1 MKQLSI
7 ISLLLCLF
15 WGCQDAIEEPASGEA
30 GDLTGQVVQ
39 FGGYLPGGIA
49 TRAADDYTDYS
60 RMSQA
65 YTLQV
70 TMKQED
76 GSTLATASYAPK
88 STDEEA
94 NKGLLL
100 PKAGKTPLYWPNS
113 VTACGFTATA
123 GSDVLA
129 ADQSEETKWLEQ
141 DRLEG
146 YAAVPEAAT
155 SEGAT
160 TTPSYVVPET
170 APYMTHKEWY
180 KKNRTWRDDLGLTTA
195 DKYKVVPLFMKH
207 QRAWISVILKAG
219 EGVKPEDLAYEK
231 TQTSLTA
238 EIYSYATTAAAE
250 GGEPTTTELKVS
262 PWKRAQEVDYGGTV
276 GEKPSTRL
284 EAIVQP
290 FDYGKAAELPICVL
304 NLSNMK
310 YSFYAKNDSRAKDET
325 QKWKDDYNLTPGKH
339 LVITVTLSNDRKVL
353 ITSYLEDWKEVSEE
367 IPSDDYGNQSP
378 PIQIPSVAK
387 LLEFLDSSEK
397 NAAGQMGVI
406 TQSLDLSGETWV
418 GSYPLKA
425 TLNLAGNTLTLN
437 DKPLLNVMESSATL
451 TNGLIK
457 VKGTVQAAVCLENS
471 GTVDRIRVD
480 EENPAACARQA
491 GLVAT
496 NHGFI
501 TSCSSNLKVAGDY
514 DEKNPPTAYDGTNM
528 LYIGGIAGV
537 SIPKGEQT
545 TVPTI
550 SHCTVTARV
559 DLAKAIKEEVGKKM
573 GSDLVNGKPVTPLT
587 GWKNGRICGGGIVGA
602 ATGIVSDNK
611 FEYGITLLTNSYV
624 EGQAVHFRN
633 IVYKEATGFT
643 GRTLRAE
650 GNEWPTNVPNSTT
663 PDPETGTQIPNA
675 RATDL
680 LYDGVINSQAE
691 LQALVWENSVRNQV
705 GKRYR
710 VAESF
715 TIYSDDTQSEN
726 GIGWRLGEKSN
737 ILTNAHRG
745 NVLFELDGNDMTI
758 TLDGTKEIEYKN
770 SKEGNVL
777 TSDPTAPM
785 LFINITGKIHDLT
798 VHCAKSLY
806 GIPVYNEQTKAN
818 ELTDVCSPLGYAL
831 VGGELNNVKVTAAEN
846 VFIQAAVAAGMVC
859 WAKKGATMT
868 NCESSVG
875 VRLRYGK
882 DLPPNALRYG
892 GGLVAQAGRATLT
905 NCRYVSPEK
914 LSGGN
919 LVCINDKNKEN
930 PKNNPTGDGTVYIGG
945 IVGGTVVESS
955 EAAGAELPHLVMK
968 DCSSWYAEGLEKVSN
983 GTTTKGSIIGCSNYA
998 QSANVMEQGVH
1009 DCEGN
1014 WWPIGWAGVGTWT
1027 QGESL
1032 TEEKVIGRRNGVIP
1046 AKPTTVNQ

>member
-65 YTLQV
+65 YTLRV
-70 TMKQED
+70 TMKQE
-76 GSTLATASYAPK
+76 GVTTETTASYAPK
-88 STDEEA
+88 STNEEA
-94 NKGLLL
+94 NQGLLQ
-100 PKAGKTPLYWPNS
+100 PKEGQTPLYWPNS
-113 VTACGFTATA
+113 VTKCGFTATA

-129 ADQSEETKWLEQ
+129 ADQSDEVKWLEQ

-155 SEGAT
+155 SEGEAT
-160 TTPSYVVPET
+160 SYVVPET
-170 APYMTHKEWY
+170 EQYKTHKEWY
-180 KKNRTWRDDLGLTTA
+180 QANRTWRDALGLTTA
-195 DKYKVVPLFMKH
+195 DQYKVVPLFMKH

-219 EGVKPEDLAYEK
+219 EGVKADDLDYAK

-238 EIYSYATTAAAE
+238 EIYSYTTVTAAE
-250 GGEPTTTELKVS
+250 GGEATTKELKVN
-262 PWKRAQEVDYGGTV
+262 PWKRAQKVDYGGTV

-325 QKWKDDYNLTPGKH
+325 QDWKDDYNLTPGKH

-353 ITSYLEDWKEVSEE
+353 ITSYLEDWKVEQDNIS
-367 IPSDDYGNQSP
+367 SDDYGNQSP

-387 LLEFLDSSEK
+387 LQEFLDSSEK

-406 TQSLDLSGETWV
+406 TQSLDLSGETWL

-514 DEKNPPTAYDGTNM
+514 EGDRPTAYDGTKR

-537 SIPKGEQT
+537 SIPKEGQT

-559 DLAKAIKEEVGKKM
+559 DLSPAIKEEVGKHM
-573 GSDLVNGKPVTPLT
+573 GSSIVDGTPSEPLEN
-587 GWKNGRICGGGIVGA
+587 WKNGHICGGGIVGA

-611 FEYGITLLTNSYV
+611 FEYGITLLTNEYV
-624 EGQAVHFRN
+624 EGRAVHFRN
-633 IVYKEATGFT
+633 IVYKEATEFT
-643 GRTLRAE
+643 DRFLRAE
-650 GNEWPTNVPNSTT
+650 GNQWPTNVRNHTT
-663 PDPETGTQIPNA
+663 PKETEITNA
-675 RATDL
+675 RAASL
-680 LYDGVINSQAE
+680 LYDGVINSQSE
-691 LQALVWENSVRNQV
+691 LQALVWKNSLRNQA

-715 TIYSDDTQSEN
+715 TIYSDNKQSEN
-726 GIGWRLGEKSN
+726 GIGWQLGEKSN
-737 ILTNAHRG
+737 ILTNAQQG

-758 TLDGTKEIEYKN
+758 TLDGTKEIKYKEPELN
-770 SKEGNVL
+770 P
-777 TSDPTAPM
+777 DATAPM
-785 LFINITGKIHDLT
+785 LFINIMGKIHDLT

-806 GIPVYNEQTKAN
+806 GIPVYNEDTEAN
-818 ELTDVCSPLGYAL
+818 ELTDICSPLGYAL
-831 VGGELNNVKVTAAEN
+831 VGGQLENVKVTAAKD

-859 WAKKGATMT
+859 WAKSGATMT
-868 NCESSVG
+868 NCESAVG
-875 VRLRYGK
+875 VRLRYSK
-882 DLPPNALRYG
+882 DLPPNALRYA

-905 NCRYVSPEK
+905 NCRYVSPEE
-914 LSGGN
+914 LAGGN
-919 LVCINDKNKEN
+919 LVCIND
-930 PKNNPTGDGTVYIGG
+930 NNDKKPTGDGTVYIGG
-945 IVGGTVVESS
+945 IVGGTVVESA
-955 EAAGAELPHLVMK
+955 EAASAELPHLVMK
-968 DCSSWYAEGLEKVSN
+968 DCSSWYAKGLEKASI
-983 GTTTKGSIIGCSNYA
+983 GTTTKGSIIGRSNYA
-998 QSANVMEQGVH
+998 PSANVEEQGVH
-1009 DCEGN
+1009 DCGGN
-1014 WWPIGWAGVGTWT
+1014 WWPVGWAGVGTWT
-1027 QGESL
+1027 QGEGL
-1032 TEEKVIGRRNGVIP
+1032 TEEKVIGKRNGVIP
-1046 AKPTTVNQ
+1046 EKPATVN

>member
-49 TRAADDYTDYS
+49 TRAAEPYTDYS

-70 TMKQED
+70 TMKQQD
-76 GSTLATASYAPK
+76 GSTLATASYAPE
-88 STDEEA
+88 SANEEA
-94 NKGLLL
+94 NQGLLL
-100 PKAGKTPLYWPNS
+100 PKAGETPLYWPNS
-113 VTACGFTATA
+113 VTKCGFTATA
-123 GSDVLA
+123 GSEALA
-129 ADQSEETKWLEQ
+129 ADQSAEAKWLEQ

-155 SEGAT
+155 SEGEAT
-160 TTPSYVVPET
+160 ASSYVVPD
-170 APYMTHKEWY
+170 AASYMTHKEWY
-180 KKNRTWRDDLGLTTA
+180 QANRAWRDNLGLTTA

-250 GGEPTTTELKVS
+250 GGEATTTELKVS
-262 PWKRAQEVDYGGTV
+262 PWKRAQEVDYEGTV
-276 GEKPSTRL
+276 GKQSSTRL

-310 YSFYAKNDSRAKDET
+310 YSFYAKNDSRAQTET
-325 QKWKDDYNLTPGKH
+325 ADWKDDYNLTAGKH

-353 ITSYLEDWKEVSEE
+353 ITSYLEDWTEVSEE

-387 LLEFLDSSEK
+387 LKDFLDSSEK

-437 DKPLLNVMESSATL
+437 DKPLLKDMESSATL

-480 EENPAACARQA
+480 EENPTACARQA

-514 DEKNPPTAYDGTNM
+514 TEGTLPVGYDRTNM

-537 SIPKGEQT
+537 SIPKEGQT

-559 DLAKAIKEEVGKKM
+559 DLAPAIKEKVGKLI
-573 GSDLVNGKPVTPLT
+573 GENIVNGKPFTPLT
-587 GWKNGRICGGGIVGA
+587 GWKNGHICGGGIVGA

-624 EGQAVHFRN
+624 EGPAVHFRN

-643 GRTLRAE
+643 GRELRAE

-663 PDPETGTQIPNA
+663 PEEEETGKKITNA
-675 RATDL
+675 RAASL
-680 LYDGVINSQAE
+680 LYDGVINSQTE
-691 LQALVWENSVRNQV
+691 LQALVWDNSSFNVA

-715 TIYSDDTQSEN
+715 TIYSDNKQSEN

-758 TLDGTKEIEYKN
+758 TLDGTEKIPYKE

-777 TSDPTAPM
+777 TSDATAPM

-818 ELTDVCSPLGYAL
+818 ELTDICSPLGYAL
-831 VGGELNNVKVTAAEN
+831 VGGELENVKVTAAKD

-859 WAKKGATMT
+859 WAKRGATMT

-905 NCRYVSPEK
+905 NCRYVSPEDLTK
-914 LSGGN
+914 GN
-919 LVCINDKNKEN
+919 LICINDNNTK
-930 PKNNPTGDGTVYIGG
+930 NPTGDGKVYIGG
-945 IVGGTVVESS
+945 IVGGTVVELA
-955 EAAGAELPHLVMK
+955 EAAGAEQPHLVMK

-983 GTTTKGSIIGCSNYA
+983 GTTTKGSIIGRSNYA
-998 QSANVMEQGVH
+998 PSSDDVVQGVY
-1009 DCEGN
+1009 DCGGN
-1014 WWPIGWAGVGTWT
+1014 WWPVDKAGVGTWT
-1027 QGESL
+1027 QGQGL

>member
-15 WGCQDAIEEPASGEA
+15 WGCQDAIEESASGEA

-49 TRAADDYTDYS
+49 TRAAESYTDYS

-70 TMKQED
+70 TMKQGD

-88 STDEEA
+88 STNEEA
-94 NKGLLL
+94 NQGLLQ
-100 PKAGKTPLYWPNS
+100 PKEGQTPLYWPNS
-113 VTACGFTATA
+113 VTKCGFTATA
-123 GSDVLA
+123 GSETLA
-129 ADQSEETKWLEQ
+129 ADQSDEAKWLEQ

-146 YAAVPEAAT
+146 YAAVPEAAA
-155 SEGAT
+155 SEGT
-160 TTPSYVVPET
+160 TSYVVPET
-170 APYMTHKEWY
+170 EQYKTHKEWY
-180 KKNRTWRDDLGLTTA
+180 QANRKWRDDLGLTTA

-219 EGVKPEDLAYEK
+219 EGVKADDLDYAK
-231 TQTSLTA
+231 TLTSLTA

-250 GGEPTTTELKVS
+250 GGEATTKELKVN
-262 PWKRAQEVDYGGTV
+262 PWKRAQKVDYGGTV

-325 QKWKDDYNLTPGKH
+325 QDWKDDYNLTPGKH

-353 ITSYLEDWKEVSEE
+353 ITSYLEDWTEVSEE

-387 LLEFLDSSEK
+387 LLEFLGSSEK

-406 TQSLDLSGETWV
+406 TQSLDLSGENWV
-418 GSYPLKA
+418 PRTLKA

-437 DKPLLNVMESSATL
+437 DKPLLKDMESSATL
-451 TNGLIK
+451 TNGQIK

-514 DEKNPPTAYDGTNM
+514 DELPTAYDNTKM

-537 SIPKGEQT
+537 SIPKEGQT

-559 DLAKAIKEEVGKKM
+559 DLAPAIKEEVGKQI
-573 GSDLVNGKPVTPLT
+573 GEDIVNGKPFTPPT
-587 GWKNGRICGGGIVGA
+587 GGKNGNICGGGIVGA

-624 EGQAVHFRN
+624 EGQGLAVHFRN

-643 GRTLRAE
+643 GRELRAK

-663 PDPETGTQIPNA
+663 PDGVTGTHIENA
-675 RATDL
+675 RAASL
-680 LYDGVINSQAE
+680 LYDGVINSQSE
-691 LQALVWENSVRNQV
+691 LQALVWKNSLRNQA

-715 TIYSDDTQSEN
+715 TIYSDNKQSEN
-726 GIGWRLGEKSN
+726 GIGWQLGEKSN
-737 ILTNAHRG
+737 ILTNAQQG

-758 TLDGTKEIEYKN
+758 TLDGTKEIKYKEPEL
-770 SKEGNVL
+770 KP
-777 TSDPTAPM
+777 DATAPM

-806 GIPVYNEQTKAN
+806 GIPVYNEDTKAN
-818 ELTDVCSPLGYAL
+818 ELTDICSPLGYAL
-831 VGGELNNVKVTAAEN
+831 VGGQLENVKVTAAKD

-859 WAKKGATMT
+859 WAKSGATMT
-868 NCESSVG
+868 NCESAVG
-875 VRLRYGK
+875 VRLRYSK
-882 DLPPNALRYG
+882 DLPPNALRYA

-905 NCRYVSPEK
+905 NCRYVSPEE
-914 LSGGN
+914 LAGGN
-919 LVCINDKNKEN
+919 LICINDKN
-930 PKNNPTGDGTVYIGG
+930 PKNPTGDGTVYIGG
-945 IVGGTVVESS
+945 IVGGTVVESA
-955 EAAGAELPHLVMK
+955 EAASAELPHLVMK
-968 DCSSWYAEGLEKVSN
+968 DCSSWYAKGLEKVSI
-983 GTTTKGSIIGCSNYA
+983 GTTTKGSIIGRSNYA
-998 QSANVMEQGVH
+998 PSANVEEQGVH
-1009 DCEGN
+1009 DCGGN
-1014 WWPIGWAGVGTWT
+1014 WWPVGWAGVGTWT
-1027 QGESL
+1027 QGEGL
-1032 TEEKVIGRRNGVIP
+1032 TEEMVIGKRNGVQPEKP
-1046 AKPTTVNQ
+1046 ATVN

>member
-15 WGCQDAIEEPASGEA
+15 WGCQDAIEESASGEA

-49 TRAADDYTDYS
+49 TRAAESYTDYS

-65 YTLQV
+65 YTLRV
-70 TMKQED
+70 SMWRD
-76 GSTLATASYAPK
+76 GETTSRATASYTPK
-88 STDEEA
+88 LTDEES
-94 NKGLLL
+94 NKGLLQ
-100 PKAGKTPLYWPNS
+100 PKAGETPLYWPNS
-113 VTACGFTATA
+113 VTKCGFTATA
-123 GSDVLA
+123 GSDALA
-129 ADQSEETKWLEQ
+129 ADQSDEVKWLEQ

-160 TTPSYVVPET
+160 TTPSYVVPDA

-180 KKNRTWRDDLGLTTA
+180 KKSQTWRDDLGLTTA

-219 EGVKPEDLAYEK
+219 EGVKPDDLDDAK

-238 EIYSYATTAAAE
+238 EIYSYATAAAPE
-250 GGEPTTTELKVS
+250 GGEATTTELKVN
-262 PWKRAQEVDYGGTV
+262 PWKRAQEVDYGGKV
-276 GEKPSTRL
+276 GKKPSTRL

-290 FDYGKAAELPICVL
+290 FDYGKAAESPICVL

-353 ITSYLEDWKEVSEE
+353 ITSYLENWTEVSEE

-387 LLEFLDSSEK
+387 LQEFLDSSEK

-418 GSYPLKA
+418 GTHTLKA

-437 DKPLLNVMESSATL
+437 NQPLLKELESSATL

-457 VKGTVQAAVCLENS
+457 VKGTVQAAVCEVNS
-471 GTVDRIRVD
+471 GSVDRIRVD
-480 EENPAACARQA
+480 EENPAACAWQA

-514 DEKNPPTAYDGTNM
+514 TEGTLPVGYDGTSM
-528 LYIGGIAGV
+528 LYIGGIAGE
-537 SIPKGEQT
+537 SIPKEGGQT

-559 DLAKAIKEEVGKKM
+559 DLAPAIKKKVGEHIGK
-573 GSDLVNGKPVTPLT
+573 DIVNGKPVTPLT

-650 GNEWPTNVPNSTT
+650 GNEWPTNVKNSTT
-663 PDPETGTQIPNA
+663 PDPETGTQITNA
-675 RATDL
+675 RTTP

-691 LQALVWENSVRNQV
+691 LQALVWENSVRNQA

-726 GIGWRLGEKSN
+726 GIGWQLGKKSN
-737 ILTNAHRG
+737 ILTNAQQG

-758 TLDGTKEIEYKN
+758 TLDGTKVIEYRDK
-770 SKEGNVL
+770 KDGKLL
-777 TSDPTAPM
+777 TSDATAPM

-806 GIPVYNEQTKAN
+806 GIPVYNEQSGAN
-818 ELTDVCSPLGYAL
+818 ELTDICSPLGYAL
-831 VGGELNNVKVTAAEN
+831 VGGQLENVKVTAAKD

-859 WAKKGATMT
+859 WAKRGATMT
-868 NCESSVG
+868 NCESAVG
-875 VRLRYGK
+875 VRLRYG
-882 DLPPNALRYG
+882 DNLPPNALRYA

-905 NCRYVSPEK
+905 NCRYASPEE
-914 LSGGN
+914 LTDGN
-919 LVCINDKNKEN
+919 LICKNDKN
-930 PKNNPTGDGTVYIGG
+930 PKKPTGDGTVYIGG
-945 IVGGTVVESS
+945 IVGGTVVESA
-955 EAAGAELPHLVMK
+955 EAASAELPYLEMK
-968 DCSSWYAEGLEKVSN
+968 DCSSWYAKGLEKVSN
-983 GTTTKGSIIGCSNYA
+983 GTTTKGSIIGRSNYA
-998 QSANVMEQGVH
+998 PSANVEEQGVH
-1009 DCEGN
+1009 DCGGN
-1014 WWPIGWAGVGTWT
+1014 WWPVGWAGVGTWT
-1027 QGESL
+1027 QGEGL
-1032 TEEKVIGRRNGVIP
+1032 TEETVIGKRNGVQP
-1046 AKPTTVNQ
+1046 EKPVTVNQ

>member
-49 TRAADDYTDYS
+49 TRAAEPYTDYSDYS

-65 YTLQV
+65 YTLRV

-76 GSTLATASYAPK
+76 GSTLATASYTPK
-88 STDEEA
+88 TTDEES
-94 NKGLLL
+94 NKGLLQ
-100 PKAGKTPLYWPNS
+100 PKEGETPLYWPNS

-123 GSDVLA
+123 GSEALA
-129 ADQSEETKWLEQ
+129 ADQSDEVKWLEQ
-141 DRLEG
+141 DRLKG
-146 YAAVPEAAT
+146 YAAVPEAVT
-155 SEGAT
+155 SEGEA
-160 TTPSYVVPET
+160 TTPSYVVPE
-170 APYMTHKEWY
+170 AAQYKTHKEWY
-180 KKNRTWRDDLGLTTA
+180 QANRTWRDALGLTTA

-219 EGVKPEDLAYEK
+219 EGVKADDLDYEK
-231 TQTSLTA
+231 TLTSLTA
-238 EIYSYATTAAAE
+238 EIYSYAPATAAE

-262 PWKRAQEVDYGGTV
+262 PWKRAQEVDYEGTV
-276 GEKPSTRL
+276 GKKPSTRL

-290 FDYGKAAELPICVL
+290 FDYGTAAELPICVL
-304 NLSNMK
+304 NLSNLK

-325 QKWKDDYNLTPGKH
+325 QKWKDDYNLTAGKH
-339 LVITVTLSNDRKVL
+339 LVITVTLTNDRKVL
-353 ITSYLEDWKEVSEE
+353 ITSYLEDWTEVSEE

-378 PIQIPSVAK
+378 PIQIPSVEMLK
-387 LLEFLDSSEK
+387 DFLNSEK
-397 NAAGQMGVI
+397 NNAAGQMGVI
-406 TQSLDLSGETWV
+406 TQSLDLSGETWE
-418 GSYPLKA
+418 GGHTLKA

-451 TNGLIK
+451 TNGQIK

-514 DEKNPPTAYDGTNM
+514 DEKNPPTAYDGTSM

-537 SIPKGEQT
+537 SIPKEEGQT

-559 DLAKAIKEEVGKKM
+559 DLSPAIKTEVGKHI
-573 GSDLVNGKPVTPLT
+573 GEDIVNGKPFTPLT
-587 GWKNGRICGGGIVGA
+587 DWKNGHICGGGIVGA

-624 EGQAVHFRN
+624 EGPAVHFRN
-633 IVYKEATGFT
+633 IVYKEAEFT
-643 GRTLRAE
+643 ERFLRAE

-663 PDPETGTQIPNA
+663 PEEEETGKKITNA
-675 RATDL
+675 RAASL
-680 LYDGVINSQAE
+680 LYDGVINSQTE
-691 LQALVWENSVRNQV
+691 LQALVWNGSSFNVA
-705 GKRYR
+705 GKRFR

-715 TIYSDDTQSEN
+715 TIYSDDAKSEN

-806 GIPVYNEQTKAN
+806 GIPVYNEQTEEN
-818 ELTDVCSPLGYAL
+818 ELTDICSPLGYAL
-831 VGGELNNVKVTAAEN
+831 VGGELENVKVTAAKD

-859 WAKKGATMT
+859 WAKRGATMT

-919 LVCINDKNKEN
+919 LVCINDNNTK
-930 PKNNPTGDGTVYIGG
+930 NPTGDGKVYIGG
-945 IVGGTVVESS
+945 IVGGTVVESA
-955 EAAGAELPHLVMK
+955 EAAGAEQPYLVMK
-968 DCSSWYAEGLEKVSN
+968 DCSSWYEKGLEKVSN
-983 GTTTKGSIIGCSNYA
+983 GTITKGSIIGRSNYA
-998 QSANVMEQGVH
+998 PSSDDVVQGVY
-1009 DCEGN
+1009 DCGGN
-1014 WWPIGWAGVGTWT
+1014 WWPVDKAGVGTWT
-1027 QGESL
+1027 QGQGL

-1046 AKPTTVNQ
+1046 AKPTTENQ

>member
-49 TRAADDYTDYS
+49 TRAAESYADYS

-70 TMKQED
+70 TMKQE
-76 GSTLATASYAPK
+76 GETTPLATALYTPK
-88 STDEEA
+88 PTDEEA
-94 NKGLLL
+94 NQGLLL
-100 PKAGKTPLYWPNS
+100 PKEGETPLYWPNS

-123 GSDVLA
+123 GSDTLA
-129 ADQSEETKWLEQ
+129 ADQSNETKWLEQ

-146 YAAVPEAAT
+146 YAAVPEAAP
-155 SEGAT
+155 EGAT
-160 TTPSYVVPET
+160 PPSYVVPET

-180 KKNRTWRDDLGLTTA
+180 QANRTWRDDLGLTTA

-219 EGVKPEDLAYEK
+219 EGVKADDLDYEK
-231 TQTSLTA
+231 TLTSLTA
-238 EIYSYATTAAAE
+238 EIYSYTTAAAAE
-250 GGEPTTTELKVS
+250 EGEPTTKELKVS
-262 PWKRAQEVDYGGTV
+262 PWKRAEEVDYEGTV
-276 GEKPSTRL
+276 GKKPSTRL

-290 FDYGKAAELPICVL
+290 FDYGKAVELPICVL

-310 YSFYAKNDSRAKDET
+310 YSFYAKNDSRAKGET
-325 QKWKDDYNLTPGKH
+325 QEWKDDYNLTAGKH

-353 ITSYLEDWKEVSEE
+353 ITSFLEDWKVEQDDIS
-367 IPSDDYGNQSP
+367 SDDYGNQSP
-378 PIQIPSVAK
+378 PIQIPTVEM
-387 LLEFLDSSEK
+387 LRDFLNSDK
-397 NAAGQMGVI
+397 NNAAGQMGVI
-406 TQSLDLSGETWV
+406 TQSLDLSGETW
-418 GSYPLKA
+418 GSHTLKA

-437 DKPLLNVMESSATL
+437 DKPLLEKMESSATL
-451 TNGLIK
+451 TNGQIK

-514 DEKNPPTAYDGTNM
+514 EGDTPTAYDGTKM

-537 SIPKGEQT
+537 SIPKEGQT

-559 DLAKAIKEEVGKKM
+559 DLSPAIKEEVGKHI
-573 GSDLVNGKPVTPLT
+573 GEYIVNGKPFTPPKN
-587 GWKNGRICGGGIVGA
+587 WKNGHICGGGIVGA
-602 ATGIVSDNK
+602 ATGIVSDNT
-611 FEYGITLLTNSYV
+611 FEYGITLLTNNYV
-624 EGQAVHFRN
+624 EEQEVHFRN

-643 GRTLRAE
+643 GRELRAV
-650 GNEWPTNVPNSTT
+650 GNQWPTNVPNSTT
-663 PDPETGTQIPNA
+663 PDGTGTHIENA
-675 RATDL
+675 RAASL
-680 LYDGVINSQAE
+680 LYDGVINSQSE
-691 LQALVWENSVRNQV
+691 LQALVWENSLYNVAGR
-705 GKRYR
+705 RYR

-715 TIYSDDTQSEN
+715 TVFSDNAQSEN
-726 GIGWRLGEKSN
+726 GIGWQHGKKSN
-737 ILTNAHRG
+737 ILDNAYRG

-758 TLDGTKEIEYKN
+758 TLDGTKEIPYEE
-770 SKEGNVL
+770 SKGGNL
-777 TSDPTAPM
+777 LSTNATAPM

-806 GIPVYNEQTKAN
+806 GIPVYNEKTGAN
-818 ELTDVCSPLGYAL
+818 ELTDICSPLGYAL
-831 VGGELNNVKVTAAEN
+831 VGGELKNVKVTAAKD

-882 DLPPNALRYG
+882 DLPPNALRYA

-914 LSGGN
+914 LKDGN
-919 LVCINDKNKEN
+919 LICKNDNNEK
-930 PKNNPTGDGTVYIGG
+930 NPTGDGTVYIGG
-945 IVGGTVVESS
+945 IVGGTVVEST
-955 EAAGAELPHLVMK
+955 EAAGTELPSLVMT
-968 DCSSWYAEGLEKVSN
+968 DCSSWYAMGLEKVSN
-983 GTTTKGSIIGCSNYA
+983 GTTTKGSIIGRSNYA
-998 QSANVMEQGVH
+998 PSPNESEQQGVH

-1014 WWPIGWAGVGTWT
+1014 WWPVGIAGVGTWT
-1027 QGESL
+1027 QGEGL
-1032 TEEKVIGRRNGVIP
+1032 TEEMVIGKRNGVIP
-1046 AKPTTVNQ
+1046 AKPVTVN

>member
-15 WGCQDAIEEPASGEA
+15 WGCQDVIEEPASGEA

-49 TRAADDYTDYS
+49 TKAEPYTDYS
-60 RMSQA
+60 RMNQA

-70 TMKQED
+70 SMKQED
-76 GSTLATASYAPK
+76 GSTLATASYTPK
-88 STDEEA
+88 TTDEEV
-94 NKGLLL
+94 NKGLLQ
-100 PKAGKTPLYWPNS
+100 PKTGETALYWPNS

-123 GSDVLA
+123 GSETLA
-129 ADQSEETKWLEQ
+129 ADQSDEAKWLEQ
-141 DRLEG
+141 DRLDG
-146 YAAVPEAAT
+146 YAAVPEAMAET
-155 SEGAT
+155 SEA
-160 TTPSYVVPET
+160 PASYVVPE
-170 APYMTHKEWY
+170 AAQYKTHKEWY
-180 KKNRTWRDDLGLTTA
+180 QANRAWRDNLGLTTA

-231 TQTSLTA
+231 TLTSLTA
-238 EIYSYATTAAAE
+238 EIYSYASTAAAE

-262 PWKRAQEVDYGGTV
+262 PWKRAQEVDYEGKV
-276 GEKPSTRL
+276 GKQSSTRL

-304 NLSNMK
+304 SLSNMK
-310 YSFYAKNDSRAKDET
+310 YSFYAKNDSRAQTET
-325 QKWKDDYNLTPGKH
+325 ADWKSDYNLTAGKH

-353 ITSYLEDWKEVSEE
+353 ITSYLENWTEVSEE

-378 PIQIPSVAK
+378 PIQIPTVEK
-387 LLEFLDSSEK
+387 LQEFLNSLK
-397 NAAGQMGVI
+397 YNAAGQMGVI
-406 TQSLDLSGETWV
+406 TQSLDLSEETWV
-418 GSYPLKA
+418 GTHTLKA

-437 DKPLLNVMESSATL
+437 KQPLLKELESSATL

-471 GTVDRIRVD
+471 GSVDRIRVD

-514 DEKNPPTAYDGTNM
+514 TEGTLPVGYDGTSM

-537 SIPKGEQT
+537 SIPKEGQT
-545 TVPTI
+545 IVPTI

-559 DLAKAIKEEVGKKM
+559 DLAPAIKEKVGKLI
-573 GSDLVNGKPVTPLT
+573 GENIVNGKPFTPLT
-587 GWKNGRICGGGIVGA
+587 GWKNGHICGGGIVGA

-624 EGQAVHFRN
+624 EGPAVHFRN

-650 GNEWPTNVPNSTT
+650 GNEWPTNEPNSTT
-663 PDPETGTQIPNA
+663 PEAETGTQIENA
-675 RATDL
+675 RATSL
-680 LYDGVINSQAE
+680 LYDGVINSQTE
-691 LQALVWENSVRNQV
+691 LQALVWENSVRNQA

-715 TIYSDDTQSEN
+715 TIYSDDKQSEN
-726 GIGWRLGEKSN
+726 GIGWRLGEKSS

-758 TLDGTKEIEYKN
+758 TLDGTKKIDYKD
-770 SKEGNVL
+770 SKEGTPI
-777 TSDPTAPM
+777 TSDATAPM

-806 GIPVYNEQTKAN
+806 GIPVYGLSGQN
-818 ELTDVCSPLGYAL
+818 ELTDICSPLGYAL
-831 VGGELNNVKVTAAEN
+831 VGGELENVKVTAADG

-859 WAKKGATMT
+859 WAKSGATMT
-868 NCESSVG
+868 NCESAVG
-875 VRLRYGK
+875 VRLRYGA
-882 DLPPNALRYG
+882 DLPPAAVRYA

-905 NCRYVSPEK
+905 NCRYASPEELK
-914 LSGGN
+914 DGN
-919 LVCINDKNKEN
+919 LICINDKNKT
-930 PKNNPTGDGTVYIGG
+930 NPTGDGTVYIGG
-945 IVGGTVVESS
+945 IVGGTVVESA
-955 EAAGAELPHLVMK
+955 EGASAEQPHLVMK
-968 DCSSWYAEGLEKVSN
+968 DCSSWYEKGLDKASIGE
-983 GTTTKGSIIGCSNYA
+983 TTKGSIIGRSNYA
-998 QSANVMEQGVH
+998 PSRDEVVQGVYE
-1009 DCEGN
+1009 CEGN
-1014 WWPIGWAGVGTWT
+1014 WWPVGKVGVGTWT
-1027 QGESL
+1027 LGLGL
-1032 TEEKVIGRRNGVIP
+1032 TEEKVIGKRNGVQP
-1046 AKPTTVNQ
+1046 AKPVTVN

>member
-49 TRAADDYTDYS
+49 TRAAEPYTDYS

-65 YTLQV
+65 YTLRV
-70 TMKQED
+70 TMKQE
-76 GSTLATASYAPK
+76 GETTSGTTALYTPK

-94 NKGLLL
+94 NQGLLL
-100 PKAGKTPLYWPNS
+100 PKEGQTPLYWPNS

-123 GSDVLA
+123 GSDALA
-129 ADQSEETKWLEQ
+129 ADQSAEAKWLEQ

-160 TTPSYVVPET
+160 TPSYVVPET
-170 APYMTHKEWY
+170 EQYKTHKEWY
-180 KKNRTWRDDLGLTTA
+180 QANRTWRDDLGLTTA

-219 EGVKPEDLAYEK
+219 EGVKADDLDYEK
-231 TQTSLTA
+231 TLTSLTA
-238 EIYSYATTAAAE
+238 EIYSYTTAAAAEE
-250 GGEPTTTELKVS
+250 GEATTTTALKVS
-262 PWKRAQEVDYGGTV
+262 PWKRAEEVDYEGTV
-276 GEKPSTRL
+276 GKKPSTRL

-290 FDYGKAAELPICVL
+290 FDYGTAVELPICVL

-310 YSFYAKNDSRAKDET
+310 YSFYAKNDSRAKDES
-325 QKWKDDYNLTPGKH
+325 QKWKDDYNLTAGKH

-353 ITSYLEDWKEVSEE
+353 ITSYLKDWKVEQDDIS
-367 IPSDDYGNQSP
+367 SDDYGNQSP
-378 PIQIPSVAK
+378 PIQIPSVEMLRK
-387 LLEFLDSSEK
+387 FLDTDTY

-406 TQSLDLSGETWV
+406 TQSLDLSGEAWKDYT
-418 GSYPLKA
+418 LKA

-437 DKPLLNVMESSATL
+437 NQPLLKDMESSATL
-451 TNGLIK
+451 TNGQIK
-457 VKGTVQAAVCLENS
+457 VKGIVQAAVCVENS

-514 DEKNPPTAYDGTNM
+514 EGDTPTAYDGTKM

-537 SIPKGEQT
+537 SIPKEGQT

-559 DLAKAIKEEVGKKM
+559 DLSPAIKKKVGEPI
-573 GSDLVNGKPVTPLT
+573 GENIVNGKPFTPLH

-624 EGQAVHFRN
+624 EGQVVHFRN
-633 IVYKEATGFT
+633 IVYKEATEFT
-643 GRTLRAE
+643 ERKLRAE
-650 GNEWPTNVPNSTT
+650 SNEWPTNVRNHTT
-663 PDPETGTQIPNA
+663 PKETEITNA
-675 RATDL
+675 RAASL
-680 LYDGVINSQAE
+680 LYDGVINSQSE
-691 LQALVWENSVRNQV
+691 LQALVWENSLYNVA

-715 TIYSDDTQSEN
+715 TVFSDKEHSEN
-726 GIGWRLGEKSN
+726 GIGWQHGKKSN
-737 ILTNAHRG
+737 ILDNAYRG

-758 TLDGTKEIEYKN
+758 TLDGKETIEYKN
-770 SKEGNVL
+770 SKNEGTPLSSNA
-777 TSDPTAPM
+777 TAPM

-806 GIPVYNEQTKAN
+806 GIPVYNEQTGAN
-818 ELTDVCSPLGYAL
+818 ELTDICSPLGYAL
-831 VGGELNNVKVTAAEN
+831 VGGELKNVKVTAAKD

-859 WAKKGATMT
+859 WAKGGATMT

-875 VRLRYGK
+875 VKLFYGT
-882 DLPPNALRYG
+882 DLPSSALRYA

-905 NCRYVSPEK
+905 NCRYVSPEE
-914 LSGGN
+914 LTGGN
-919 LVCINDKNKEN
+919 LICINKKNPNK
-930 PKNNPTGDGTVYIGG
+930 PTGDGTVYIGG
-945 IVGGTVVESS
+945 IVGGTVVESA
-955 EAAGAELPHLVMK
+955 EAASAELPSLVMT
-968 DCSSWYAEGLEKVSN
+968 DCSSWYEQGLEKVSN
-983 GTTTKGSIIGCSNYA
+983 GTTTKGSIIGRSNYA
-998 QSANVMEQGVH
+998 PSRDELEQGVH
-1009 DCEGN
+1009 DCKSN
-1014 WWPIGWAGVGTWT
+1014 WWPVGKAGVGTWT
-1027 QGESL
+1027 QGEGL
-1032 TEEKVIGRRNGVIP
+1032 TEETVIGRRNGVIP
-1046 AKPTTVNQ
+1046 AKPVTVN

>member
-94 NKGLLL
+94 NQGLLL
-100 PKAGKTPLYWPNS
+100 PKEGETPLYWPNS
-113 VTACGFTATA
+113 VTKCGFTATA
-123 GSDVLA
+123 GTDVLA
-129 ADQSEETKWLEQ
+129 ADQSDEAKWLEQ

-680 LYDGVINSQAE
+680 LYVGVINSQAE

-758 TLDGTKEIEYKN
+758 TLDGTKEIEGGQRAYV
-770 SKEGNVL
+770 G
-777 TSDPTAPM
+777 SDGPDA
-785 LFINITGKIHDLT
+785 
-798 VHCAKSLY
+798 LY
-806 GIPVYNEQTKAN
+806 QHHG
-818 ELTDVCSPLGYAL
+818 
-831 VGGELNNVKVTAAEN
+831 
-846 VFIQAAVAAGMVC
+846 
-859 WAKKGATMT
+859 
-868 NCESSVG
+868 
-875 VRLRYGK
+875 
-882 DLPPNALRYG
+882 
-892 GGLVAQAGRATLT
+892 
-905 NCRYVSPEK
+905 
-914 LSGGN
+914 
-919 LVCINDKNKEN
+919 
-930 PKNNPTGDGTVYIGG
+930 
-945 IVGGTVVESS
+945 
-955 EAAGAELPHLVMK
+955 
-968 DCSSWYAEGLEKVSN
+968 
-983 GTTTKGSIIGCSNYA
+983 
-998 QSANVMEQGVH
+998 
-1009 DCEGN
+1009 
-1014 WWPIGWAGVGTWT
+1014 
-1027 QGESL
+1027 
-1032 TEEKVIGRRNGVIP
+1032 
-1046 AKPTTVNQ
+1046 

>member
-49 TRAADDYTDYS
+49 TRAAEPYTDYS

-70 TMKQED
+70 TMKQQD
-76 GSTLATASYAPK
+76 GSTLATASYAPE
-88 STDEEA
+88 SANEEA
-94 NKGLLL
+94 NQGLLL
-100 PKAGKTPLYWPNS
+100 PKAGETPLYWPNS
-113 VTACGFTATA
+113 VTKCGFTATA
-123 GSDVLA
+123 GSEALA
-129 ADQSEETKWLEQ
+129 ADQSAEAKWLEQ

-155 SEGAT
+155 SEGEAT
-160 TTPSYVVPET
+160 ASSYVVPD
-170 APYMTHKEWY
+170 AASYMTHKEWY
-180 KKNRTWRDDLGLTTA
+180 QANRAWRDNLGLTTA

-250 GGEPTTTELKVS
+250 GGEATTTELKVS
-262 PWKRAQEVDYGGTV
+262 PWKRAQEVDYEGTV
-276 GEKPSTRL
+276 GKQSSTRL

-310 YSFYAKNDSRAKDET
+310 YSFYAKNDSRAQTET
-325 QKWKDDYNLTPGKH
+325 ADWKDDYNLTAGKH

-353 ITSYLEDWKEVSEE
+353 ITSYLEDWTEVSEE

-387 LLEFLDSSEK
+387 LKDFLDSSEK

-437 DKPLLNVMESSATL
+437 DKPLLKDMESSATL

-480 EENPAACARQA
+480 EENPTACARQA

-514 DEKNPPTAYDGTNM
+514 TEGTLPVGYDRTNM

-537 SIPKGEQT
+537 SIPKEGQT

-559 DLAKAIKEEVGKKM
+559 DLAPAIKEKVGKLI
-573 GSDLVNGKPVTPLT
+573 GENIVNGKPFTPLT
-587 GWKNGRICGGGIVGA
+587 GWKNGHICGGGIVGA

-624 EGQAVHFRN
+624 EGPAVHFRN

-643 GRTLRAE
+643 GRELRAE

-663 PDPETGTQIPNA
+663 PEEEETGKKITNA
-675 RATDL
+675 RAASL
-680 LYDGVINSQAE
+680 LYDGVINSQTE
-691 LQALVWENSVRNQV
+691 LQALVWDNSSFNVA

-715 TIYSDDTQSEN
+715 TIYSDNKQSEN

-758 TLDGTKEIEYKN
+758 TLDGTEKIPYKE

-777 TSDPTAPM
+777 TSDATAPM

-818 ELTDVCSPLGYAL
+818 ELTDICSPLGYAL
-831 VGGELNNVKVTAAEN
+831 VGGELENVKVTAAKD

-859 WAKKGATMT
+859 WAKRGATMT

-905 NCRYVSPEK
+905 NCRYVSPEDLTK
-914 LSGGN
+914 GN
-919 LVCINDKNKEN
+919 LICINDNNTK
-930 PKNNPTGDGTVYIGG
+930 NPTGDGKVYIGG
-945 IVGGTVVESS
+945 IVGGTVVELA
-955 EAAGAELPHLVMK
+955 EAAGAEQPYLVMK

-983 GTTTKGSIIGCSNYA
+983 GTTTKGSIIGRSNYA
-998 QSANVMEQGVH
+998 PSSDDVVQGVY
-1009 DCEGN
+1009 DCGGN
-1014 WWPIGWAGVGTWT
+1014 WWPVDKAGVGTWT
-1027 QGESL
+1027 QGQGL

>member
-15 WGCQDAIEEPASGEA
+15 GGCQDAIEEPASGEA

-49 TRAADDYTDYS
+49 TRAAEPYADYS

-76 GSTLATASYAPK
+76 GSQTTASYAPK
-88 STDEEA
+88 STNEEA

-100 PKAGKTPLYWPNS
+100 PKAGETPLYWPNS

-123 GSDVLA
+123 GSEALA
-129 ADQSEETKWLEQ
+129 ADQSDETKWLEQ

-146 YAAVPEAAT
+146 YAAVPEG
-155 SEGAT
+155 EAT
-160 TTPSYVVPET
+160 TPYVVPDT
-170 APYMTHKEWY
+170 ASYMTHKEWY
-180 KKNRTWRDDLGLTTA
+180 QANREWRDALGLTTA

-219 EGVKPEDLAYEK
+219 EGVKADDLDYEK
-231 TQTSLTA
+231 TLTSLTA
-238 EIYSYATTAAAE
+238 EIYSYATTTAAE
-250 GGEPTTTELKVS
+250 GGEATTTKELKVS
-262 PWKRAQEVDYGGTV
+262 PWKRAQAVDYGGTV

-325 QKWKDDYNLTPGKH
+325 QDWKDDYNLTAGKH

-353 ITSYLEDWKEVSEE
+353 ITSYLEDWTEVSEE

-387 LLEFLDSSEK
+387 LKEFLESDK
-397 NAAGQMGVI
+397 NNAAGQMGVI
-406 TQSLDLSGETWV
+406 TQSLDLSGEAWKD
-418 GSYPLKA
+418 YPLKA

-437 DKPLLNVMESSATL
+437 DKPLLEKMESSATL

-501 TSCSSNLKVAGDY
+501 TSCSSNLKVAGYYEGDT
-514 DEKNPPTAYDGTNM
+514 PPTAYDGEQM

-537 SIPKGEQT
+537 SIPKEEGQT

-559 DLAKAIKEEVGKKM
+559 DLAPAIKEEVGKLI
-573 GSDLVNGKPVTPLT
+573 GENIVNGKPFTPQT
-587 GWKNGRICGGGIVGA
+587 GGKNGHICGGGIVGA

-624 EGQAVHFRN
+624 EGVHFRN

-643 GRTLRAE
+643 GRELRAE

-663 PDPETGTQIPNA
+663 PDGLTGTHIKNA
-675 RATDL
+675 RAASL
-680 LYDGVINSQAE
+680 LYDGVINSQTE
-691 LQALVWENSVRNQV
+691 LQALVWENSEFNVA

-715 TIYSDDTQSEN
+715 TVFSDNEQSEI
-726 GIGWRLGEKSN
+726 GIGWQLGKKSN
-737 ILTNAHRG
+737 ILTNAYRG

-758 TLDGTKEIEYKN
+758 TLDGTKVIEYKN
-770 SKEGNVL
+770 SKNGTTL
-777 TSDPTAPM
+777 TPDPTAPM

-806 GIPVYNEQTKAN
+806 GIPVYNAQSGAN
-818 ELTDVCSPLGYAL
+818 ELTDICSPLGYAL
-831 VGGELNNVKVTAAEN
+831 VGGELNNVKVTAAKD

-859 WAKKGATMT
+859 WAKSGATMT
-868 NCESSVG
+868 NCESAVG
-875 VRLRYGK
+875 VRLRYSK
-882 DLPPNALRYG
+882 DLPPNALRYA

-905 NCRYVSPEK
+905 NCRYVSPEE
-914 LSGGN
+914 LAGGN
-919 LVCINDKNKEN
+919 LICINDKN
-930 PKNNPTGDGTVYIGG
+930 PKNPTGDGTVYIGG
-945 IVGGTVVESS
+945 IVGGTVVESA
-955 EAAGAELPHLVMK
+955 EAASAELPHLVMK
-968 DCSSWYAEGLEKVSN
+968 DCSSWYAKGLEKVSI
-983 GTTTKGSIIGCSNYA
+983 GTTTKGSIIGRSNYA
-998 QSANVMEQGVH
+998 PSANVEEQGVH
-1009 DCEGN
+1009 DCGGN
-1014 WWPIGWAGVGTWT
+1014 WWPVGWAGVGTWT
-1027 QGESL
+1027 QGEGL
-1032 TEEKVIGRRNGVIP
+1032 TEEMVIGKRNGVQPEKP
-1046 AKPTTVNQ
+1046 ATVN

>member
-15 WGCQDAIEEPASGEA
+15 WGCQDAIEESASGEA

-49 TRAADDYTDYS
+49 TRAAEPYTDYS
-60 RMSQA
+60 RMTQA

-70 TMKQED
+70 KMLQD
-76 GSTLATASYAPK
+76 GETTPLATALYTPK
-88 STDEEA
+88 SANEEA
-94 NKGLLL
+94 NQGLLL
-100 PKAGKTPLYWPNS
+100 PKEGETPLYWPNS
-113 VTACGFTATA
+113 VTQCGFTATA
-123 GSDVLA
+123 GSDALA
-129 ADQSEETKWLEQ
+129 ADQSEEAKWLEQ

-146 YAAVPEAAT
+146 YAAVPAAAP
-155 SEGAT
+155 EGEAT
-160 TTPSYVVPET
+160 TSSYVVPDA

-180 KKNRTWRDDLGLTTA
+180 KKNQTWRDALGLTSA

-219 EGVKPEDLAYEK
+219 EGMEADDLAYEK
-231 TQTSLTA
+231 TLTSLTA
-238 EIYSYATTAAAE
+238 EIYSYTTPPAAE
-250 GGEPTTTELKVS
+250 GGEPTTKELKVN
-262 PWKRAQEVDYGGTV
+262 PWKRAQEVDYEGTV
-276 GEKPSTRL
+276 GKKPSTRL

-290 FDYGKAAELPICVL
+290 FDYGTAAELPICVL
-304 NLSNMK
+304 NLSNLK
-310 YSFYAKNDSRAKDET
+310 YSFYAKNDSRAKGET
-325 QKWKDDYNLTPGKH
+325 QEWKDDYNLTAGKH
-339 LVITVTLSNDRKVL
+339 LVITVTLTNDRKVL
-353 ITSYLEDWKEVSEE
+353 ITSYLEDWTEVSEE

-378 PIQIPSVAK
+378 PIQIPTVEK
-387 LLEFLDSSEK
+387 LKEFLGSDTY

-406 TQSLDLSGETWV
+406 TQSLDLSEASWV
-418 GSYPLKA
+418 GSHTLKA
-425 TLNLAGNTLTLN
+425 TLNLAGNTLTLK

-451 TNGLIK
+451 TNGQIK
-457 VKGTVQAAVCLENS
+457 VKGTVQAAVCVENS

-514 DEKNPPTAYDGTNM
+514 EGDTPTAYDGTKM

-537 SIPKGEQT
+537 SIPKEGQT

-559 DLAKAIKEEVGKKM
+559 DLSLAIKKELGKYM
-573 GSDLVNGKPVTPLT
+573 AESILHNKPYNPPT
-587 GWKNGRICGGGIVGA
+587 GGKNGHICGGGIVGA
-602 ATGIVSDNK
+602 ATGIVSDNT
-611 FEYGITLLTNSYV
+611 FEYGITLLTNKFV
-624 EGQAVHFRN
+624 EGQEVHFRN
-633 IVYKEATGFT
+633 IVYKEAEFT
-643 GRTLRAE
+643 GRFLRAE
-650 GNEWPTNVPNSTT
+650 GNQWPTNVKNYTAFEA
-663 PDPETGTQIPNA
+663 DAGTQIKNA
-675 RATDL
+675 RTTQ

-691 LQALVWENSVRNQV
+691 LQELVWEDSSHNQT

-710 VAESF
+710 MAESF
-715 TIYSDDTQSEN
+715 TIYSDDAQSEI
-726 GIGWRLGEKSN
+726 GIGWKLGEKSN

-758 TLDGTKEIEYKN
+758 TLDGTKTIEYKN
-770 SKEGNVL
+770 SKNDGKPL
-777 TSDPTAPM
+777 SMDATAPM

-806 GIPVYNEQTKAN
+806 GIPVYNEQTEVN
-818 ELTDVCSPLGYAL
+818 ELTDICSPLGYAL
-831 VGGELNNVKVTAAEN
+831 VGGELNNVKVTAAKD

-859 WAKKGATMT
+859 WAKRDATMT

-905 NCRYVSPEK
+905 NCRYVSPEE
-914 LSGGN
+914 LTDGN
-919 LVCINDKNKEN
+919 LICINDNNK
-930 PKNNPTGDGTVYIGG
+930 KNPTGDGKVYIGG
-945 IVGGTVVESS
+945 IVGGTVVELA
-955 EAAGAELPHLVMK
+955 EAAGAEQPYLVMK
-968 DCSSWYAEGLEKVSN
+968 DCSSWYEKGLEKVSN
-983 GTTTKGSIIGCSNYA
+983 GTTTKGSIIGRSNYA
-998 QSANVMEQGVH
+998 PSSDDVVQGVY
-1009 DCEGN
+1009 DCGGN
-1014 WWPIGWAGVGTWT
+1014 WWPVDKAGVGTWT
-1027 QGESL
+1027 QGQGL

>member
-15 WGCQDAIEEPASGEA
+15 WGCQDAIEESASGEA

-49 TRAADDYTDYS
+49 TRAAESYTDYS

-70 TMKQED
+70 TMKQGD

-88 STDEEA
+88 STNEEA
-94 NKGLLL
+94 NQGLLQ
-100 PKAGKTPLYWPNS
+100 PKEGQTPLYWPNS
-113 VTACGFTATA
+113 VTKCGFTATA
-123 GSDVLA
+123 GSETLA
-129 ADQSEETKWLEQ
+129 ADQSDEAKWLEQ

-146 YAAVPEAAT
+146 YAAVPEAAA
-155 SEGAT
+155 SEGT
-160 TTPSYVVPET
+160 TSYVVPET
-170 APYMTHKEWY
+170 EQYKTHKEWY
-180 KKNRTWRDDLGLTTA
+180 QANRKWRDDLGLTTA

-219 EGVKPEDLAYEK
+219 EGVKADDLDYAK
-231 TQTSLTA
+231 TLTSLTA

-250 GGEPTTTELKVS
+250 GGEATTKELKVN
-262 PWKRAQEVDYGGTV
+262 PWKRAQKVDYGGTV

-325 QKWKDDYNLTPGKH
+325 QDWKDDYNLTPGKH

-353 ITSYLEDWKEVSEE
+353 ITSYLEDWTEVSEE

-387 LLEFLDSSEK
+387 LLEFLGSSEK

-406 TQSLDLSGETWV
+406 TQSLDLSGENWV
-418 GSYPLKA
+418 PRTLKA

-437 DKPLLNVMESSATL
+437 DKPLLKDMESSATL
-451 TNGLIK
+451 TNGQIK

-514 DEKNPPTAYDGTNM
+514 DELPTAYDNTKM

-537 SIPKGEQT
+537 SIPKEEGQT

-559 DLAKAIKEEVGKKM
+559 DLAPAIKEKVGKLI
-573 GSDLVNGKPVTPLT
+573 GENIVNGKPFTPLT
-587 GWKNGRICGGGIVGA
+587 GWKNGHICGGGIVGA

-624 EGQAVHFRN
+624 EGVHFRN

-643 GRTLRAE
+643 GRELRAE

-663 PDPETGTQIPNA
+663 PDGVTGTHIKNA
-675 RATDL
+675 RAASL
-680 LYDGVINSQAE
+680 LYDGVINSQSE
-691 LQALVWENSVRNQV
+691 LQVLVWENSRYNQA

-710 VAESF
+710 VVESF
-715 TIYSDDTQSEN
+715 TIFSDKEQSEN
-726 GIGWRLGEKSN
+726 GIGWQLGKKSN
-737 ILTNAHRG
+737 ILTNAQQG

-758 TLDGTKEIEYKN
+758 TLDGTKKIEYKD
-770 SKEGNVL
+770 SKNGTRL
-777 TSDPTAPM
+777 SSDATAPM

-806 GIPVYNEQTKAN
+806 GIPVYNEDTEAN
-818 ELTDVCSPLGYAL
+818 ELTDICSPLGYAL
-831 VGGELNNVKVTAAEN
+831 VGGELENVKVTAAKD

-859 WAKKGATMT
+859 WAKGGATMT
-868 NCESSVG
+868 NCESAVG

-882 DLPPNALRYG
+882 DLPPNALRYA

-905 NCRYVSPEK
+905 NCRYVSPEE
-914 LSGGN
+914 LAGGN
-919 LVCINDKNKEN
+919 LVCKNDKN
-930 PKNNPTGDGTVYIGG
+930 PKKPTGDGTVYIGG
-945 IVGGTVVESS
+945 IVGGTVVESA
-955 EAAGAELPHLVMK
+955 EAASAELPHLVMK
-968 DCSSWYAEGLEKVSN
+968 DCSSWYANGLEKVSN
-983 GTTTKGSIIGCSNYA
+983 GTTTKGSIIGRSNYA
-998 QSANVMEQGVH
+998 PSANVEEQGVH
-1009 DCEGN
+1009 DCGGN
-1014 WWPIGWAGVGTWT
+1014 WWPVGWAGVGTWT
-1027 QGESL
+1027 QGEGL
-1032 TEEKVIGRRNGVIP
+1032 TEEKVIGKRNGVQPEKP
-1046 AKPTTVNQ
+1046 ATVN

>member
-1 MKQLSI
+1 M
-7 ISLLLCLF
+7 
-15 WGCQDAIEEPASGEA
+15 
-30 GDLTGQVVQ
+30 
-39 FGGYLPGGIA
+39 
-49 TRAADDYTDYS
+49 
-60 RMSQA
+60 
-65 YTLQV
+65 
-70 TMKQED
+70 
-76 GSTLATASYAPK
+76 
-88 STDEEA
+88 
-94 NKGLLL
+94 
-100 PKAGKTPLYWPNS
+100 
-113 VTACGFTATA
+113 
-123 GSDVLA
+123 
-129 ADQSEETKWLEQ
+129 KWLEQ

-155 SEGAT
+155 SEGT
-160 TTPSYVVPET
+160 TSYVVPET
-170 APYMTHKEWY
+170 EQYKTHKEWY
-180 KKNRTWRDDLGLTTA
+180 QANRTWRDALGLTTA

-219 EGVKPEDLAYEK
+219 EGVKADDLDYAK

-238 EIYSYATTAAAE
+238 EIYSYATAAAAE
-250 GGEPTTTELKVS
+250 GGDPTTTELKVS

-310 YSFYAKNDSRAKDET
+310 YSFYAKNDSRAKGEPQD
-325 QKWKDDYNLTPGKH
+325 WKDDYNLTAGKH

-353 ITSYLEDWKEVSEE
+353 ITSYLEDWKVEQDDIS
-367 IPSDDYGNQSP
+367 SDDYGNQSP
-378 PIQIPSVAK
+378 PIQIPTVEK
-387 LLEFLDSSEK
+387 LQEFLNSLK
-397 NAAGQMGVI
+397 YNAAGQMGVI

-418 GSYPLKA
+418 GGHTLKA

-451 TNGLIK
+451 TNGQIK

-480 EENPAACARQA
+480 EENPTACARQA

-501 TSCSSNLKVAGDY
+501 TSCSSNLKVAGYYEGDT
-514 DEKNPPTAYDGTNM
+514 PPTGYDGTKM

-643 GRTLRAE
+643 GRFLRAE
-650 GNEWPTNVPNSTT
+650 GNEWPTNVKNSTA
-663 PDPETGTQIPNA
+663 PEEETGTQIENA
-675 RATDL
+675 RATHL
-680 LYDGVINSQAE
+680 LYDGVINSQSE
-691 LQALVWENSVRNQV
+691 LQVLVWENSVRNQA

-715 TIYSDDTQSEN
+715 TIYSDDAQSEN
-726 GIGWRLGEKSN
+726 KIGWRLGEKSS

-758 TLDGTKEIEYKN
+758 TLDGTKEIEYRE
-770 SKEGNVL
+770 SESGNLL
-777 TSDPTAPM
+777 TKDATAPM

-806 GIPVYNEQTKAN
+806 GIPVYGLSGQN
-818 ELTDVCSPLGYAL
+818 ELTDICSPLGYAL
-831 VGGELNNVKVTAAEN
+831 VGGELENVKVTAAN
-846 VFIQAAVAAGMVC
+846 GVFIQAAVAAGMVC
-859 WAKKGATMT
+859 WAKSGAKMT
-868 NCESSVG
+868 NCESAVG
-875 VRLRYGK
+875 VKLRYGA
-882 DLPPNALRYG
+882 DLPPAAVRYA
-892 GGLVAQAGRATLT
+892 GGLVAQAGRATLS
-905 NCRYVSPEK
+905 NCRYASPEE
-914 LSGGN
+914 LTGGN
-919 LVCINDKNKEN
+919 LICINDNNK
-930 PKNNPTGDGTVYIGG
+930 KNPTGDGTVYIGG
-945 IVGGTVVESS
+945 IVGGTVVESA
-955 EAAGAELPHLVMK
+955 EGASAEQPYLVMK
-968 DCSSWYAEGLEKVSN
+968 DCSSWYEKGLDKASI
-983 GTTTKGSIIGCSNYA
+983 GTTTKGSIIGRSNYA
-998 QSANVMEQGVH
+998 PSTDEVVQGVYE
-1009 DCEGN
+1009 CEGN
-1014 WWPIGWAGVGTWT
+1014 WWPVDKVGVGTWT
-1027 QGESL
+1027 PGLGL
-1032 TEEKVIGRRNGVIP
+1032 TQEKVIGKRNSVQP
-1046 AKPTTVNQ
+1046 AKPATINQ

>member
-15 WGCQDAIEEPASGEA
+15 WGCQDAIEESASGEA

-49 TRAADDYTDYS
+49 TRAAESYTDYS

-70 TMKQED
+70 TMKQGD

-88 STDEEA
+88 STNEEA
-94 NKGLLL
+94 NQGLLQ
-100 PKAGKTPLYWPNS
+100 PKEGQTPLYWPNS
-113 VTACGFTATA
+113 VTKCGFTATA
-123 GSDVLA
+123 GSETLA
-129 ADQSEETKWLEQ
+129 ADQSDEAKWLEQ

-146 YAAVPEAAT
+146 YAAVPEAAA
-155 SEGAT
+155 SEGT
-160 TTPSYVVPET
+160 TSYVVPET
-170 APYMTHKEWY
+170 EQYKTHKEWY
-180 KKNRTWRDDLGLTTA
+180 QANRKWRDDLGLTTA

-219 EGVKPEDLAYEK
+219 EGVKADDLDYAK
-231 TQTSLTA
+231 TLTSLTA

-250 GGEPTTTELKVS
+250 GGEATTKELKVN
-262 PWKRAQEVDYGGTV
+262 PWKRAQKVDYGGTV

-325 QKWKDDYNLTPGKH
+325 QDWKDDYNLTPGKH

-353 ITSYLEDWKEVSEE
+353 ITSYLEDWTEVSEE

-387 LLEFLDSSEK
+387 LLEFLGSSEK

-406 TQSLDLSGETWV
+406 TQSLDLSGENWV
-418 GSYPLKA
+418 PRTLKA

-437 DKPLLNVMESSATL
+437 DKPLLKDMESSATL
-451 TNGLIK
+451 TNGQIK

-514 DEKNPPTAYDGTNM
+514 DELPTAYDNTKM

-537 SIPKGEQT
+537 SIPKEGQT

-559 DLAKAIKEEVGKKM
+559 DLAPAIKEEVGKQI
-573 GSDLVNGKPVTPLT
+573 GEDIVNGKPFTPPT
-587 GWKNGRICGGGIVGA
+587 GGKNGNICGGGIVGA

-624 EGQAVHFRN
+624 EGQGLAVHFRN

-643 GRTLRAE
+643 GRELRAK

-663 PDPETGTQIPNA
+663 PDGVTGTHIENA
-675 RATDL
+675 RAASL
-680 LYDGVINSQAE
+680 LYDGVINSQSE
-691 LQALVWENSVRNQV
+691 LQALVWKNSLRNQA

-715 TIYSDDTQSEN
+715 TIYSDNKQSEN
-726 GIGWRLGEKSN
+726 GIGWQLGEKSN
-737 ILTNAHRG
+737 ILTNAQQG

-758 TLDGTKEIEYKN
+758 TLDGTKEIKYKEPELN
-770 SKEGNVL
+770 P
-777 TSDPTAPM
+777 DATAPM
-785 LFINITGKIHDLT
+785 LFINIMGKIHDLT

-806 GIPVYNEQTKAN
+806 GIPVYNEDTEAN
-818 ELTDVCSPLGYAL
+818 ELTDICSPLGYAL
-831 VGGELNNVKVTAAEN
+831 VGGQLENVKVTAAKD

-859 WAKKGATMT
+859 WAKSGATMT
-868 NCESSVG
+868 NCESAVG
-875 VRLRYGK
+875 VRLRYSK
-882 DLPPNALRYG
+882 DLPPNALRYA

-905 NCRYVSPEK
+905 NCRYVSPEE
-914 LSGGN
+914 LAGGN
-919 LVCINDKNKEN
+919 LVCIND
-930 PKNNPTGDGTVYIGG
+930 NNDKKPTGDGTVYIGG
-945 IVGGTVVESS
+945 IVGGTVVESA
-955 EAAGAELPHLVMK
+955 EAASAELPHLVMK
-968 DCSSWYAEGLEKVSN
+968 DCSSWYAKGLEKASI
-983 GTTTKGSIIGCSNYA
+983 GTTTKGSIIGRSNYA
-998 QSANVMEQGVH
+998 PSANVEEQGVH
-1009 DCEGN
+1009 DCGGN
-1014 WWPIGWAGVGTWT
+1014 WWPVGWAGVGTWT
-1027 QGESL
+1027 QGEGL
-1032 TEEKVIGRRNGVIP
+1032 TEEKVIGKRNGVIP
-1046 AKPTTVNQ
+1046 EKPATVN

>member
-49 TRAADDYTDYS
+49 TRAAEPYTHYS

-70 TMKQED
+70 TMLQKGVTTE
-76 GSTLATASYAPK
+76 TTASYAPK

-94 NKGLLL
+94 NQGLLQ
-100 PKAGKTPLYWPNS
+100 PKAGETPLYWPNS
-113 VTACGFTATA
+113 VTKCGFTATA
-123 GSDVLA
+123 GSADLA
-129 ADQSEETKWLEQ
+129 ADQSDETKWLEQ

-155 SEGAT
+155 SEGT
-160 TTPSYVVPET
+160 TSYVVPD
-170 APYMTHKEWY
+170 AASYMTHKEWY
-180 KKNRTWRDDLGLTTA
+180 QANRTWRDALGLTTA

-219 EGVKPEDLAYEK
+219 EGVKADDLDYEK
-231 TQTSLTA
+231 TLTSLTA
-238 EIYSYATTAAAE
+238 EIYSYATTTAAE
-250 GGEPTTTELKVS
+250 GGEATTTKELKVS
-262 PWKRAQEVDYGGTV
+262 PWKRAQAVDYGGTV

-290 FDYGKAAELPICVL
+290 FDYGKAVELPICVL

-325 QKWKDDYNLTPGKH
+325 QDWKDDYNLTPGKH

-353 ITSYLEDWKEVSEE
+353 ITSYLEDWKVEQDDIS
-367 IPSDDYGNQSP
+367 SDDYGNQSP

-387 LLEFLDSSEK
+387 LKEFLGSSEK

-406 TQSLDLSGETWV
+406 TQSLDLSGENWV
-418 GSYPLKA
+418 PRTLKA

-437 DKPLLNVMESSATL
+437 DKPLLEKMESSATL
-451 TNGLIK
+451 TNGQIK

-480 EENPAACARQA
+480 EENPAACAWQA
-491 GLVAT
+491 GLVVT

-501 TSCSSNLKVAGDY
+501 TSCSSNLKVAGYYEGDT
-514 DEKNPPTAYDGTNM
+514 PPTGYDGSSM

-537 SIPKGEQT
+537 SIPKEEGQT

-559 DLAKAIKEEVGKKM
+559 DLAPAIKEKVGKLI
-573 GSDLVNGKPVTPLT
+573 GENIVNGKPFTPLT
-587 GWKNGRICGGGIVGA
+587 GWKNGHICGGGIVGA

-624 EGQAVHFRN
+624 EGVHFRN

-643 GRTLRAE
+643 GRELRAE

-663 PDPETGTQIPNA
+663 PDGVTGTHIKNA
-675 RATDL
+675 RAASL
-680 LYDGVINSQAE
+680 LYDGVINSQSE
-691 LQALVWENSVRNQV
+691 LQVLVWENSRYNQA

-710 VAESF
+710 VVESF
-715 TIYSDDTQSEN
+715 TIFSDKEQSEN
-726 GIGWRLGEKSN
+726 GIGWQLGKKSN
-737 ILTNAHRG
+737 ILTNAQQG

-758 TLDGTKEIEYKN
+758 TLDGTKKIEYKD
-770 SKEGNVL
+770 SKNGTRL
-777 TSDPTAPM
+777 SSDATAPM

-806 GIPVYNEQTKAN
+806 GIPVYNEDTEAN
-818 ELTDVCSPLGYAL
+818 ELTDICSPLGYAL
-831 VGGELNNVKVTAAEN
+831 VGGELENVKVTAAKD

-859 WAKKGATMT
+859 WAKGGATMT
-868 NCESSVG
+868 NCESAVG

-882 DLPPNALRYG
+882 DLPPNALRYA

-905 NCRYVSPEK
+905 NCRYVSPEE
-914 LSGGN
+914 LAGGN
-919 LVCINDKNKEN
+919 LVCKNDKN
-930 PKNNPTGDGTVYIGG
+930 PKKPTGDGTVYIGG
-945 IVGGTVVESS
+945 IVGGTVVESA
-955 EAAGAELPHLVMK
+955 EAASAELPHLVMK
-968 DCSSWYAEGLEKVSN
+968 DCSSWYANGLEKVSN
-983 GTTTKGSIIGCSNYA
+983 GTTTKGSIIGRSNYA
-998 QSANVMEQGVH
+998 PSANVEEQGVH
-1009 DCEGN
+1009 DCGGN
-1014 WWPIGWAGVGTWT
+1014 WWPVGWAGVGTWT
-1027 QGESL
+1027 QGEGL
-1032 TEEKVIGRRNGVIP
+1032 TEEKVIGKRNGVQPEKP
-1046 AKPTTVNQ
+1046 ATVN

>member
-49 TRAADDYTDYS
+49 TRAAESYTDYS

-76 GSTLATASYAPK
+76 GSQTTASYAPK
-88 STDEEA
+88 STNEEA
-94 NKGLLL
+94 NKGLLQ
-100 PKAGKTPLYWPNS
+100 PKEGETPLYWPNS

-123 GSDVLA
+123 GSEALA
-129 ADQSEETKWLEQ
+129 ADQSDEVKWLEQ

-155 SEGAT
+155 SEGEA
-160 TTPSYVVPET
+160 TTPSYVVPD
-170 APYMTHKEWY
+170 APQYMTHKNWY
-180 KKNRTWRDDLGLTTA
+180 QANRTWRDALGLTTA
-195 DKYKVVPLFMKH
+195 DQYKVVPLFMKH

-219 EGVKPEDLAYEK
+219 EGVKADDLDYAK

-238 EIYSYATTAAAE
+238 EIYSYAPATAAE
-250 GGEPTTTELKVS
+250 GEEPTTKELKVS

-304 NLSNMK
+304 NLSNLK

-325 QKWKDDYNLTPGKH
+325 QKWKDDYNLTAGKH

-353 ITSYLEDWKEVSEE
+353 ITSYLEDWTEVSEE

-378 PIQIPSVAK
+378 PIQIPSVEK
-387 LLEFLDSSEK
+387 LEEFLGSEK
-397 NAAGQMGVI
+397 NNAAGQMGVI
-406 TQSLDLSGETWV
+406 TQSLDLSGEDWGLYT
-418 GSYPLKA
+418 LKA

-437 DKPLLNVMESSATL
+437 DKPLLEKMESSATL

-514 DEKNPPTAYDGTNM
+514 TEGTLPVGYDGTSM

-537 SIPKGEQT
+537 SIPKEGQT

-559 DLAKAIKEEVGKKM
+559 DLAPAIKEKVGKLI
-573 GSDLVNGKPVTPLT
+573 GENIVNGKPFTPLT
-587 GWKNGRICGGGIVGA
+587 GWKNGHICGGGIVGA

-624 EGQAVHFRN
+624 EGPAVHFRN
-633 IVYKEATGFT
+633 IVYKEATDFT
-643 GRTLRAE
+643 GRELRAE

-663 PDPETGTQIPNA
+663 PEEEETGKKITNA
-675 RATDL
+675 RAASL
-680 LYDGVINSQAE
+680 LYDGVINSQTE
-691 LQALVWENSVRNQV
+691 LQALVWENSSFNVA

-715 TIYSDDTQSEN
+715 TVFSDNEQSEN
-726 GIGWRLGEKSN
+726 GIGWQLGKKSN
-737 ILTNAHRG
+737 ILTNAYRG

-758 TLDGTKEIEYKN
+758 TLDGTEKIPYKESE
-770 SKEGNVL
+770 EGNVL
-777 TSDPTAPM
+777 TSDATAPM

-818 ELTDVCSPLGYAL
+818 ELTDICSPLGYAL
-831 VGGELNNVKVTAAEN
+831 VGGQLENVKVTAAKD

-859 WAKKGATMT
+859 WAKSGATMT

-875 VRLRYGK
+875 VRLRYG
-882 DLPPNALRYG
+882 DNLPHGALRYA
-892 GGLVAQAGRATLT
+892 GGLVAQAGWATLT

-945 IVGGTVVESS
+945 IVGGTVVESA
-955 EAAGAELPHLVMK
+955 EAAGAELPSLVMT

-983 GTTTKGSIIGCSNYA
+983 GTTTKGSIIGRSNYA
-998 QSANVMEQGVH
+998 QSENVMEQGVH
-1009 DCEGN
+1009 DCKSN
-1014 WWPIGWAGVGTWT
+1014 WWPVGWAGVGTWT

-1032 TEEKVIGRRNGVIP
+1032 TEETVIGRRNGVIP
-1046 AKPTTVNQ
+1046 AKPTTENQ

>member
-49 TRAADDYTDYS
+49 TRAAEPYTHYS

-70 TMKQED
+70 TMLQKGVTTE
-76 GSTLATASYAPK
+76 TTASYAPK

-94 NKGLLL
+94 NQGLLQ
-100 PKAGKTPLYWPNS
+100 PKAGETPLYWPNS
-113 VTACGFTATA
+113 VTKCGFTATA
-123 GSDVLA
+123 GSADLA
-129 ADQSEETKWLEQ
+129 ADQSDETKWLEQ

-155 SEGAT
+155 SEGT
-160 TTPSYVVPET
+160 TSYVVPD
-170 APYMTHKEWY
+170 AASYMTHKEWY
-180 KKNRTWRDDLGLTTA
+180 QANRTWRDALGLTTA

-262 PWKRAQEVDYGGTV
+262 PWKRAQAVDYGGTV

-290 FDYGKAAELPICVL
+290 FDYGKAAESPICVL

-325 QKWKDDYNLTPGKH
+325 QDWKDDYNLTPGKH

-353 ITSYLEDWKEVSEE
+353 ITSYLEDWKVEQDDIS
-367 IPSDDYGNQSP
+367 SDDYGNQSP

-387 LLEFLDSSEK
+387 LKEFLGSSEK

-406 TQSLDLSGETWV
+406 TQSLDLSGENWV
-418 GSYPLKA
+418 PRTLKA

-437 DKPLLNVMESSATL
+437 DKPLLEKMESSATL
-451 TNGLIK
+451 TNGQIK

-480 EENPAACARQA
+480 EENPAACAWQA
-491 GLVAT
+491 GLVVT

-501 TSCSSNLKVAGDY
+501 TSCSSNLKVAGYYEGDT
-514 DEKNPPTAYDGTNM
+514 PPTGYDGSSM

-537 SIPKGEQT
+537 SIPKEGQT

-559 DLAKAIKEEVGKKM
+559 DLAPAIKTEVGKLI
-573 GSDLVNGKPVTPLT
+573 GENIVNGKPFTPLT
-587 GWKNGRICGGGIVGA
+587 GWKNGHICGGGIVGA

-624 EGQAVHFRN
+624 EGVHFRN

-643 GRTLRAE
+643 GRELRAE

-663 PDPETGTQIPNA
+663 PDGVTGTHIKNA
-675 RATDL
+675 RAASL
-680 LYDGVINSQAE
+680 LYDGVINSQSE
-691 LQALVWENSVRNQV
+691 LQVLVWENSRYNQA

-710 VAESF
+710 VVESF
-715 TIYSDDTQSEN
+715 TIFSDKEQSEN

-758 TLDGTKEIEYKN
+758 TLDGTKVIEYKN
-770 SKEGNVL
+770 SKNGTTL
-777 TSDPTAPM
+777 TPDKTAPM

-806 GIPVYNEQTKAN
+806 GIPVYNEDTEAN
-818 ELTDVCSPLGYAL
+818 ELTDICSPLGYAL
-831 VGGELNNVKVTAAEN
+831 VGGELENVKVTAAKD

-859 WAKKGATMT
+859 WAKGGATMT
-868 NCESSVG
+868 NCESAVG

-882 DLPPNALRYG
+882 DLPPNALRYA

-905 NCRYVSPEK
+905 NCRYVSPEDLTK
-914 LSGGN
+914 GN
-919 LVCINDKNKEN
+919 LICINDNNTK
-930 PKNNPTGDGTVYIGG
+930 NPTGDGKVYIGG
-945 IVGGTVVESS
+945 IVGGTVVESA
-955 EAAGAELPHLVMK
+955 EAASAELPHLVMK
-968 DCSSWYAEGLEKVSN
+968 DCSSWYANGLEKVSN
-983 GTTTKGSIIGCSNYA
+983 GTTTKGSIIGRSNYA
-998 QSANVMEQGVH
+998 PSANVEEQGVH
-1009 DCEGN
+1009 DCGGN
-1014 WWPIGWAGVGTWT
+1014 WWPVGWAGVGTWT
-1027 QGESL
+1027 QGEGL
-1032 TEEKVIGRRNGVIP
+1032 TEEKVIGKRNGVQPEKP
-1046 AKPTTVNQ
+1046 ATVN

>member
-15 WGCQDAIEEPASGEA
+15 WGCQDAIEESVSGEA

-49 TRAADDYTDYS
+49 TRAAEPYTDYS

-70 TMKQED
+70 TMLQKD
-76 GSTLATASYAPK
+76 VTTPLATASYTPK
-88 STDEEA
+88 LTDEES
-94 NKGLLL
+94 NKGLLQ
-100 PKAGKTPLYWPNS
+100 PKAGETALYWPNS

-123 GSDVLA
+123 GSETLA
-129 ADQSEETKWLEQ
+129 ADQSDEAKWLEQ

-146 YAAVPEAAT
+146 YAAVPEAAP
-155 SEGAT
+155 EEAT
-160 TTPSYVVPET
+160 PTSYVVPDA

-195 DKYKVVPLFMKH
+195 DQYKVVPLFMKH

-219 EGVKPEDLAYEK
+219 EGVKADDLDYEK

-262 PWKRAQEVDYGGTV
+262 PWKRAHEVDYGGKV
-276 GEKPSTRL
+276 GNRSTTRL

-290 FDYGKAAELPICVL
+290 FDYGADAELPICVL

-310 YSFYAKNDSRAKDET
+310 YSFYAKNDSRAQTET
-325 QKWKDDYNLTPGKH
+325 ADWKSDYNLTAGKH
-339 LVITVTLSNDRKVL
+339 LVITVALSNDRKVL
-353 ITSYLEDWKEVSEE
+353 ITSYLENWEEVSEE

-387 LLEFLDSSEK
+387 LKEFLDSPK
-397 NAAGQMGVI
+397 NNAAGQMGVI
-406 TQSLDLSGETWV
+406 TQSLDLSGENWV
-418 GSYPLKA
+418 GTHTLKA

-437 DKPLLNVMESSATL
+437 KQPLLKELESSATL

-457 VKGTVQAAVCLENS
+457 VKGTVQAAVCEVNS
-471 GTVDRIRVD
+471 GSVDRIRVE

-501 TSCSSNLKVAGDY
+501 TSCSSNLRVAGDY
-514 DEKNPPTAYDGTNM
+514 EESTPPTGYDGTSM

-537 SIPKGEQT
+537 SIPKGGQT

-550 SHCTVTARV
+550 SHCTVTAQV
-559 DLAKAIKEEVGKKM
+559 DLAPAIKEKVGKPI
-573 GSDLVNGKPVTPLT
+573 GENIVNGKPFTPLKD
-587 GWKNGRICGGGIVGA
+587 WKNGHICGGGIVGA

-624 EGQAVHFRN
+624 EGRAVHFRN
-633 IVYKEATGFT
+633 IVYKEATEFT
-643 GRTLRAE
+643 ERTLRAE
-650 GNEWPTNVPNSTT
+650 GNEWPTNVPNSTM
-663 PDPETGTQIPNA
+663 PDAETGKQITNA
-675 RATDL
+675 RAASL

-715 TIYSDDTQSEN
+715 TIYSDDAQSEN
-726 GIGWRLGEKSN
+726 KIGWRLGEKSPV
-737 ILTNAHRG
+737 LTNAHRG

-758 TLDGTKEIEYKN
+758 TLDGTKMIDYKD
-770 SKEGNVL
+770 SKEGTPI
-777 TSDPTAPM
+777 TSDATAPM

-806 GIPVYNEQTKAN
+806 GIPVYGLSGQN
-818 ELTDVCSPLGYAL
+818 ELTDICSPLGYAL
-831 VGGELNNVKVTAAEN
+831 VGGELENVKVTAADG

-859 WAKKGATMT
+859 WAKSGAKMI
-868 NCESSVG
+868 NCESAVG
-875 VRLRYGK
+875 VRLRYGA
-882 DLPPNALRYG
+882 DLPPAAVRYA

-905 NCRYVSPEK
+905 NCRYASPEELK
-914 LSGGN
+914 GGN
-919 LVCINDKNKEN
+919 LICINDKNSQK
-930 PKNNPTGDGTVYIGG
+930 PTGEGTVYIGG
-945 IVGGTVVESS
+945 IVGGTVVESA
-955 EAAGAELPHLVMK
+955 EAASAELPYLEMK
-968 DCSSWYAEGLEKVSN
+968 DCSSWYAKGLEKVSN

-998 QSANVMEQGVH
+998 SSANVMEQGVH
-1009 DCEGN
+1009 DCGGN
-1014 WWPIGWAGVGTWT
+1014 WWPVGWAGVGTWT
-1027 QGESL
+1027 QGEGL
-1032 TEEKVIGRRNGVIP
+1032 TEEKVIGKRNGVQP
-1046 AKPTTVNQ
+1046 EKPVTVNQ

>member
-7 ISLLLCLF
+7 ISLFLCLF
-15 WGCQDAIEEPASGEA
+15 WGCQDAIEESASGEA

-49 TRAADDYTDYS
+49 TRAAESYTDYS

-65 YTLQV
+65 YTLRV
-70 TMKQED
+70 TMKQE
-76 GSTLATASYAPK
+76 GETTQTTASYAPK
-88 STDEEA
+88 STNEEA
-94 NKGLLL
+94 NQGLLQ
-100 PKAGKTPLYWPNS
+100 PKEGQTPLYWPNS
-113 VTACGFTATA
+113 VTKCGFTATA
-123 GSDVLA
+123 GSADLA
-129 ADQSEETKWLEQ
+129 ADQSKEEKWLEQ

-155 SEGAT
+155 SEGEAT
-160 TTPSYVVPET
+160 TTSSYVVPET
-170 APYMTHKEWY
+170 EQYKTHKEWY
-180 KKNRTWRDDLGLTTA
+180 QANRKWRDDLGLTTA

-219 EGVKPEDLAYEK
+219 EGVKADDLDYAK
-231 TQTSLTA
+231 TLTSLTA

-250 GGEPTTTELKVS
+250 GGEATTKELKVN
-262 PWKRAQEVDYGGTV
+262 PWKRAHEVDYGGTV
-276 GEKPSTRL
+276 GKKPSTRL

-325 QKWKDDYNLTPGKH
+325 QDWKDDYNLTPGKH

-353 ITSYLEDWKEVSEE
+353 ITSYLEDWTEVSEE

-387 LLEFLDSSEK
+387 LLEFLGSSEK

-406 TQSLDLSGETWV
+406 TQSLDLSGENWV
-418 GSYPLKA
+418 PRTLKA

-437 DKPLLNVMESSATL
+437 DKPLLKDMESSATL
-451 TNGLIK
+451 TNGQIK

-514 DEKNPPTAYDGTNM
+514 DELPTAYDNTKM

-537 SIPKGEQT
+537 SIPKEGQT

-559 DLAKAIKEEVGKKM
+559 DLAPAIKEEVGKQI
-573 GSDLVNGKPVTPLT
+573 GEDIVNGKPFTPPT
-587 GWKNGRICGGGIVGA
+587 GGKNGNICGGGIVGA

-611 FEYGITLLTNSYV
+611 FEYGITLLTNNYV
-624 EGQAVHFRN
+624 GQAVHFRN
-633 IVYKEATGFT
+633 IVYKEAEFT
-643 GRTLRAE
+643 DRFLRAE
-650 GNEWPTNVPNSTT
+650 GNQWPTNVRNHTT
-663 PDPETGTQIPNA
+663 PKETEITNA
-675 RATDL
+675 RAASL
-680 LYDGVINSQAE
+680 LYDGVINSQSE
-691 LQALVWENSVRNQV
+691 LQALVWKNSLRNQA

-715 TIYSDDTQSEN
+715 TIYSDNTQSEN
-726 GIGWRLGEKSN
+726 GIGWQLGKKSN
-737 ILTNAHRG
+737 IQTNAQQG

-758 TLDGTKEIEYKN
+758 TLDGTKEIEYKD
-770 SKEGNVL
+770 SKNGTRL
-777 TSDPTAPM
+777 SSDATAPM

-806 GIPVYNEQTKAN
+806 GIPVYNEDTEAN
-818 ELTDVCSPLGYAL
+818 ELTDICSPLGYAL
-831 VGGELNNVKVTAAEN
+831 VGGELENVKVTAAKD

-859 WAKKGATMT
+859 WAKSGATMT
-868 NCESSVG
+868 NCESAVG
-875 VRLRYGK
+875 VKLRYSK
-882 DLPPNALRYG
+882 DLPPNALRYA

-905 NCRYVSPEK
+905 NCRYVSPEE
-914 LSGGN
+914 LAGGN
-919 LVCINDKNKEN
+919 LICKNDKN
-930 PKNNPTGDGTVYIGG
+930 PKKPTGDGTVYIGG
-945 IVGGTVVESS
+945 IVGGTVVESA
-955 EAAGAELPHLVMK
+955 EAASAELPHLVIK
-968 DCSSWYAEGLEKVSN
+968 DCSSWYANGLEKVSN
-983 GTTTKGSIIGCSNYA
+983 GTTTKGSIIGRSNYA
-998 QSANVMEQGVH
+998 PSANVEEQGVH
-1009 DCEGN
+1009 DCGGN
-1014 WWPIGWAGVGTWT
+1014 WWPVGWAGVGTWT
-1027 QGESL
+1027 QGEGL
-1032 TEEKVIGRRNGVIP
+1032 TEEKVIGKRNGVQPEKP
-1046 AKPTTVNQ
+1046 ATVN

>member
-49 TRAADDYTDYS
+49 TRAAEPYTDYS
-60 RMSQA
+60 RMTQA
-65 YTLQV
+65 YTLRV
-70 TMKQED
+70 TMKQE
-76 GSTLATASYAPK
+76 GETTQTTASYAPK

-94 NKGLLL
+94 NQGLLL
-100 PKAGKTPLYWPNS
+100 PKEGETPLYWPNS
-113 VTACGFTATA
+113 VTKCGFTATA
-123 GSDVLA
+123 GTDVLA
-129 ADQSEETKWLEQ
+129 ADQSDEAKWLVQ

-146 YAAVPEAAT
+146 YAAVPEAAP
-155 SEGAT
+155 EGAT
-160 TTPSYVVPET
+160 TTSSYVVPET
-170 APYMTHKEWY
+170 EQYMTHKAWY
-180 KKNRTWRDDLGLTTA
+180 QANRTWRDALGLTSA

-219 EGVKPEDLAYEK
+219 EGVKVDDLDYEK
-231 TQTSLTA
+231 TLTSLTA
-238 EIYSYATTAAAE
+238 EIYSYTAAAAAE
-250 GGEPTTTELKVS
+250 EGEPTTTEQKVS
-262 PWKRAQEVDYGGTV
+262 PWKRAQKVDYGGTV

-290 FDYGKAAELPICVL
+290 FDYGTAAELPICVL
-304 NLSNMK
+304 NLSNLK
-310 YSFYAKNDSRAKDET
+310 YSFYAKNDSRAKDES
-325 QKWKDDYNLTPGKH
+325 QKWKDDYNLTAGKR

-353 ITSYLEDWKEVSEE
+353 ITSYLEDWTEVSEE

-378 PIQIPSVAK
+378 PIQIPSVEK
-387 LLEFLDSSEK
+387 LREFLDSDTY

-418 GSYPLKA
+418 GTHALKA

-437 DKPLLNVMESSATL
+437 NQQLLKDMESSATL
-451 TNGLIK
+451 TNGQIE

-501 TSCSSNLKVAGDY
+501 TSCSSNLKVAGYYEGDT
-514 DEKNPPTAYDGTNM
+514 PPTGYDGEQM

-537 SIPKGEQT
+537 SIPKEGQT

-559 DLAKAIKEEVGKKM
+559 DLSPAIKKEVGKR
-573 GSDLVNGKPVTPLT
+573 
-587 GWKNGRICGGGIVGA
+587 WKNGHICGGGIVGA
-602 ATGIVSDNK
+602 ATGIVSDNT
-611 FEYGITLLTNSYV
+611 FEYGITLLTNNYV
-624 EGQAVHFRN
+624 EEKAVHFRN

-643 GRTLRAE
+643 GRELRAV
-650 GNEWPTNVPNSTT
+650 GNQWPTNVPNSTT
-663 PDPETGTQIPNA
+663 PDGVTGTHIENA
-675 RATDL
+675 RAESL

-691 LQALVWENSVRNQV
+691 LQALVWENSLYNVA

-715 TIYSDDTQSEN
+715 TIYSDNEHSEN
-726 GIGWRLGEKSN
+726 GVGWQLGKKSN
-737 ILTNAHRG
+737 ILDNAYRG

-758 TLDGTKEIEYKN
+758 TLDGTKTIEYKN
-770 SKEGNVL
+770 SKNEGTPL
-777 TSDPTAPM
+777 STDATAPM

-806 GIPVYNEQTKAN
+806 GIPVYNDLSGEN
-818 ELTDVCSPLGYAL
+818 ELTDICSPLGYAL
-831 VGGELNNVKVTAAEN
+831 VGGELKNVKVTAAKD

-859 WAKKGATMT
+859 WAKGGATMT
-868 NCESSVG
+868 NCESAVG

-882 DLPPNALRYG
+882 DLPPNALRYA

-905 NCRYVSPEK
+905 NCRYVSPEELK
-914 LSGGN
+914 DGN
-919 LVCINDKNKEN
+919 LICIND
-930 PKNNPTGDGTVYIGG
+930 NNDKKPTGDGTVYIGG
-945 IVGGTVVESS
+945 IVGGTVVESA
-955 EAAGAELPHLVMK
+955 EAASAELPSLVMT
-968 DCSSWYAEGLEKVSN
+968 DCSSWYEKGLEKVSN
-983 GTTTKGSIIGCSNYA
+983 GTTTKGSIIGRSNYA
-998 QSANVMEQGVH
+998 PSRDELEQGVH
-1009 DCEGN
+1009 DCKGN
-1014 WWPIGWAGVGTWT
+1014 WWPVDKAGVGTWT
-1027 QGESL
+1027 PGEGL

-1046 AKPTTVNQ
+1046 AKPVTVN

>member
-15 WGCQDAIEEPASGEA
+15 WGCQDAIEESASGEA

-49 TRAADDYTDYS
+49 TKAEPYADYS

-65 YTLQV
+65 YTLRVAMWQKGK
-70 TMKQED
+70 T
-76 GSTLATASYAPK
+76 TPLATASYAPK
-88 STDEEA
+88 STNEES
-94 NKGLLL
+94 NKGLLQ
-100 PKAGKTPLYWPNS
+100 PKTGETALYWPNS

-123 GSDVLA
+123 GSDALA
-129 ADQSEETKWLEQ
+129 ADQSKEEKWLEQ
-141 DRLEG
+141 DRLDG
-146 YAAVPEAAT
+146 YAAVPEEVAT
-155 SEGAT
+155 SEA
-160 TTPSYVVPET
+160 TTPSYVVPE
-170 APYMTHKEWY
+170 AAQYKTHKAWY
-180 KKNRTWRDDLGLTTA
+180 QANRAWLDNLGLTSA
-195 DKYKVVPLFMKH
+195 DRYKVVPLFMKH

-238 EIYSYATTAAAE
+238 EIHSYATTAAAE
-250 GGEPTTTELKVS
+250 GGEATTTALKVS
-262 PWKRAQEVDYGGTV
+262 PWKRAHEVDYGGKV
-276 GEKPSTRL
+276 GKRSSTRL

-290 FDYGKAAELPICVL
+290 FDYAADAERPICVL

-310 YSFYAKNDSRAKDET
+310 YSFYAKNDSRFMDET
-325 QKWKDDYNLTPGKH
+325 KKEEWKSDYHLTAGKH
-339 LVITVTLSNDRKVL
+339 LVITVTLNNDRKVL
-353 ITSYLEDWKEVSEE
+353 ITSYLEDWTEVSEE

-378 PIQIPSVAK
+378 PIQIPSVEK
-387 LLEFLDSSEK
+387 LKDFLDTSTK

-406 TQSLDLSGETWV
+406 TQSLDLSGATWV
-418 GSYPLKA
+418 GTHTLKA

-437 DKPLLNVMESSATL
+437 NKPLLKELESSATL

-457 VKGTVQAAVCLENS
+457 VKGTVQAAVCEVNS
-471 GTVDRIRVD
+471 GSVDRIRVD
-480 EENPAACARQA
+480 EENPAACAWQA
-491 GLVAT
+491 GLVVT

-501 TSCSSNLKVAGDY
+501 TSCSSNLNVAGDY
-514 DEKNPPTAYDGTNM
+514 EDENTPPTAYDRTKM

-537 SIPKGEQT
+537 SIPKEEGQT

-559 DLAKAIKEEVGKKM
+559 DLAKAIKEKVGKPI
-573 GSDLVNGKPVTPLT
+573 GENIVNGKPFTPLKN
-587 GWKNGRICGGGIVGA
+587 WKNGHICGGGIVGA

-663 PDPETGTQIPNA
+663 PDPETGTQITNA
-675 RATDL
+675 RTTP

-715 TIYSDDTQSEN
+715 TIYSDDAQSEN
-726 GIGWRLGEKSN
+726 KIGWRLGEKSPV
-737 ILTNAHRG
+737 LTNAHRG

-758 TLDGTKEIEYKN
+758 TLDGTKMIDYKD
-770 SKEGNVL
+770 SKEGTPI
-777 TSDPTAPM
+777 TSDATAPM

-806 GIPVYNEQTKAN
+806 GIPVYGLSGQN
-818 ELTDVCSPLGYAL
+818 ELTDICSPLGYAL
-831 VGGELNNVKVTAAEN
+831 VGGELENVKVTAADG

-859 WAKKGATMT
+859 WAKSGATMT
-868 NCESSVG
+868 NCESAVG
-875 VRLRYGK
+875 VRLRYGA
-882 DLPPNALRYG
+882 DLPPAAVRYA

-905 NCRYVSPEK
+905 NCRYASPEE
-914 LSGGN
+914 LAGGN
-919 LVCINDKNKEN
+919 LICKNDKN
-930 PKNNPTGDGTVYIGG
+930 PKNPTGEGTVYIGG
-945 IVGGTVVESS
+945 IVGGTVVESA
-955 EAAGAELPHLVMK
+955 EGASAEEPHLVMK
-968 DCSSWYAEGLEKVSN
+968 DCSSWYEKGLDKASIGE
-983 GTTTKGSIIGCSNYA
+983 TTKGSIIGRSNYA
-998 QSANVMEQGVH
+998 PSRDEVVQGVYE
-1009 DCEGN
+1009 CEGN
-1014 WWPIGWAGVGTWT
+1014 WWPVGKVGVGTWT
-1027 QGESL
+1027 LGLGL
-1032 TEEKVIGRRNGVIP
+1032 TEEKVIGKRNGVQP
-1046 AKPTTVNQ
+1046 AKPVTVN

>member
-15 WGCQDAIEEPASGEA
+15 WGCQDAIEESASGEA

-49 TRAADDYTDYS
+49 TRAAEPYTDYS

-65 YTLQV
+65 YTLRVAMLQEQEGV
-70 TMKQED
+70 T
-76 GSTLATASYAPK
+76 TPLATASYTPK
-88 STDEEA
+88 STDEEP

-100 PKAGKTPLYWPNS
+100 PKTGETALYWPNS

-123 GSDVLA
+123 GTDALA
-129 ADQSEETKWLEQ
+129 ADQSEEEKWLEQ

-146 YAAVPEAAT
+146 YAAVPEEAAT
-155 SEGAT
+155 SEAAA
-160 TTPSYVVPET
+160 SYVVPED
-170 APYMTHKEWY
+170 AQYKTHKEWY
-180 KKNRTWRDDLGLTTA
+180 QANRAWRDNLGLTSA
-195 DKYKVVPLFMKH
+195 DQYKVVPLFMKH

-219 EGVKPEDLAYEK
+219 EGVKPEDLAYKK
-231 TQTSLTA
+231 TLTSLTA
-238 EIYSYATTAAAE
+238 EIHSYASAAAAE
-250 GGEPTTTELKVS
+250 GGEATTTELKVN
-262 PWKRAQEVDYGGTV
+262 PWKRAQEVDYGGKV
-276 GEKPSTRL
+276 GKQSSTRL

-290 FDYGKAAELPICVL
+290 FDYAADAERPICVL

-310 YSFYAKNDSRAKDET
+310 YSFYAKNDSRFMDET
-325 QKWKDDYNLTPGKH
+325 KKEEWKSDYHLTAGKH
-339 LVITVTLSNDRKVL
+339 LVITVTLNNDRKVL
-353 ITSYLEDWKEVSEE
+353 ITSYLEDWTEESEE

-387 LLEFLDSSEK
+387 LQEFLNSTTN

-406 TQSLDLSGETWV
+406 TQSLDLSGEDWV
-418 GSYPLKA
+418 GTDTLKA

-437 DKPLLNVMESSATL
+437 DKPLLKELESSATL

-457 VKGTVQAAVCLENS
+457 VKGTVQAAVCKVNS
-471 GTVDRIRVD
+471 GSVDRIRVD
-480 EENPAACARQA
+480 EENPTACAWQA

-514 DEKNPPTAYDGTNM
+514 DENTLPTGYDGTNM

-559 DLAKAIKEEVGKKM
+559 DLAPVIKRIVGKEM
-573 GSDLVNGKPVTPLT
+573 GSDLVNGKPATPLT
-587 GWKNGRICGGGIVGA
+587 GWKNGHICGGGIVGA

-611 FEYGITLLTNSYV
+611 FEYGITLLTNNYV
-624 EGQAVHFRN
+624 EGRAVHFRN

-650 GNEWPTNVPNSTT
+650 GNEWPTNVHNSTA
-663 PDPETGTQIPNA
+663 PDTETGTLITNA
-675 RATDL
+675 RETHL
-680 LYDGVINSQAE
+680 LYDGVINSQTE
-691 LQALVWENSVRNQV
+691 LQTLVWENSSYNQA

-715 TIYSDDTQSEN
+715 TIYSDDTQGEN
-726 GIGWRLGEKSN
+726 GIGWKLGEKSN

-758 TLDGTKEIEYKN
+758 TLDGTEKIDYKE
-770 SKEGNVL
+770 SASGTL
-777 TSDPTAPM
+777 FSSDETAPM

-806 GIPVYNEQTKAN
+806 GIPVYGLSGQN
-818 ELTDVCSPLGYAL
+818 ELTDICSPLGYAL
-831 VGGELNNVKVTAAEN
+831 VGGELENVKVTAAN
-846 VFIQAAVAAGMVC
+846 GVFIQAAVAAGMVC
-859 WAKKGATMT
+859 WAKSGAKMT

-875 VRLRYGK
+875 VRLRYGA
-882 DLPPNALRYG
+882 DLPPAAVRYA

-905 NCRYVSPEK
+905 NCRYASPEE
-914 LSGGN
+914 LEGGN
-919 LVCINDKNKEN
+919 LICINDNN
-930 PKNNPTGDGTVYIGG
+930 KNNPTGDGTVYIGG
-945 IVGGTVVESS
+945 IVGGTVVESA
-955 EAAGAELPHLVMK
+955 EGASAEQPYLVMK
-968 DCSSWYAEGLEKVSN
+968 DCSSWYEKGLDKVSI
-983 GTTTKGSIIGCSNYA
+983 GMSLKGSIIGRSNYA
-998 QSANVMEQGVH
+998 PSTDEEVQGVH

-1014 WWPIGWAGVGTWT
+1014 WWPVGKAGVGTWT
-1027 QGESL
+1027 SGLELS
-1032 TEEKVIGRRNGVIP
+1032 EEKVIGKRNAVQP
-1046 AKPTTVNQ
+1046 AKPITVNQ

>member
-49 TRAADDYTDYS
+49 TRAAESYTDYS

-65 YTLQV
+65 YTLRV
-70 TMKQED
+70 TMLQQD

-88 STDEEA
+88 STNEEA
-94 NKGLLL
+94 NQGLLL
-100 PKAGKTPLYWPNS
+100 PKEGETPLYWPNS
-113 VTACGFTATA
+113 VTKCGFTATA
-123 GSDVLA
+123 GLEALA
-129 ADQSEETKWLEQ
+129 ADQSAEAKWLEQ

-146 YAAVPEAAT
+146 YAAVPEAAA
-155 SEGAT
+155 SEGEA
-160 TTPSYVVPET
+160 TTPSYVVPD
-170 APYMTHKEWY
+170 AASYMTHKEWY
-180 KKNRTWRDDLGLTTA
+180 QANRTWRDALGLTTA

-219 EGVKPEDLAYEK
+219 EGVKADDLDYEK
-231 TQTSLTA
+231 TLTSLTA
-238 EIYSYATTAAAE
+238 EIYSYATAAAAE
-250 GGEPTTTELKVS
+250 GEEATTKELKVN
-262 PWKRAQEVDYGGTV
+262 PWKREQAVDYGGTV

-353 ITSYLEDWKEVSEE
+353 ITSYLEDWTEVSEE

-387 LLEFLDSSEK
+387 LKEFLESDK
-397 NAAGQMGVI
+397 NNAAGQMGVI
-406 TQSLDLSGETWV
+406 TQSLDLSGEAWKD
-418 GSYPLKA
+418 YPLKA

-437 DKPLLNVMESSATL
+437 DKPLLEKMESSATL

-501 TSCSSNLKVAGDY
+501 TSCSSNLKVAGYYEGDT
-514 DEKNPPTAYDGTNM
+514 PPTAYDGTSM

-537 SIPKGEQT
+537 SIPKEGQT

-559 DLAKAIKEEVGKKM
+559 DLAPDIKKTVGEHI
-573 GSDLVNGKPVTPLT
+573 GEDIVNGKPFTPLT
-587 GWKNGRICGGGIVGA
+587 NWKNGHICGGGIVGA

-624 EGQAVHFRN
+624 EHKAVHFRN
-633 IVYKEATGFT
+633 IVYKEATEFT
-643 GRTLRAE
+643 ERFLRAE
-650 GNEWPTNVPNSTT
+650 GNEWPTNVRNHTT
-663 PDPETGTQIPNA
+663 PKETEITNA
-675 RATDL
+675 RATSL
-680 LYDGVINSQAE
+680 LYDGVINSQSE
-691 LQALVWENSVRNQV
+691 LQALVWENSLFNEA

-715 TIYSDDTQSEN
+715 TIYSDDARSEN

-758 TLDGTKEIEYKN
+758 TLDGTKVIEYKN
-770 SKEGNVL
+770 SKNGTTL
-777 TSDPTAPM
+777 TPDPTAPM

-806 GIPVYNEQTKAN
+806 GIPVYNAQSGAN
-818 ELTDVCSPLGYAL
+818 ELTDICSPLGYAL
-831 VGGELNNVKVTAAEN
+831 VGGQLENVKVTAAKD

-875 VRLRYGK
+875 VRLRYG
-882 DLPPNALRYG
+882 DNLPHGALRYA

-905 NCRYVSPEK
+905 NCRYVSPEE

-945 IVGGTVVESS
+945 IVGGTVVESA

-1009 DCEGN
+1009 ECEGN

-1032 TEEKVIGRRNGVIP
+1032 TEETVIGRRNAVIP
-1046 AKPTTVNQ
+1046 AKPTTENQ

>member
-15 WGCQDAIEEPASGEA
+15 WGCQDAIEESASGEA

-49 TRAADDYTDYS
+49 TRAAEPYTDYS

-70 TMKQED
+70 TMKQE
-76 GSTLATASYAPK
+76 GETTQTTASYAPK
-88 STDEEA
+88 SANEEA
-94 NKGLLL
+94 NQGLLL
-100 PKAGKTPLYWPNS
+100 PKEGETPLYWPNS
-113 VTACGFTATA
+113 VTKCGFTATA
-123 GSDVLA
+123 GTDVLA
-129 ADQSEETKWLEQ
+129 ADQSNEAKWLEQ

-146 YAAVPEAAT
+146 YAAVPEAAP
-155 SEGAT
+155 SGEAT
-160 TTPSYVVPET
+160 TSSYVVPDA

-180 KKNRTWRDDLGLTTA
+180 QANRTWRDALGLTTA

-219 EGVKPEDLAYEK
+219 EGVKADDLDYEK
-231 TQTSLTA
+231 TLTSLTA
-238 EIYSYATTAAAE
+238 EIYSYTTPPAAE
-250 GGEPTTTELKVS
+250 EGEATTTTELKVS
-262 PWKRAQEVDYGGTV
+262 PWKRAQEVDYEGTV

-290 FDYGKAAELPICVL
+290 FDYGKAVKLPICVL

-325 QKWKDDYNLTPGKH
+325 QEWKDDYNLTAGKH

-353 ITSYLEDWKEVSEE
+353 ITSYLEDWKVEQDDIS
-367 IPSDDYGNQSP
+367 SDDYGNQSP
-378 PIQIPSVAK
+378 PIQIPTVEMLK
-387 LLEFLDSSEK
+387 DFLGSDTY

-406 TQSLDLSGETWV
+406 TQSLDLSGETW
-418 GSYPLKA
+418 GSYTLKA

-437 DKPLLNVMESSATL
+437 DKPLLEKMESSATL
-451 TNGLIK
+451 TNGQIK
-457 VKGTVQAAVCLENS
+457 VKGTVQAAVCVENS

-501 TSCSSNLKVAGDY
+501 TSCSSNLKVAGYYEGDT
-514 DEKNPPTAYDGTNM
+514 PPTAYDGEQM

-537 SIPKGEQT
+537 SIPKEGQT

-559 DLAKAIKEEVGKKM
+559 DLAPAIKEKVGKLI
-573 GSDLVNGKPVTPLT
+573 GENIVNGKPFTPLT
-587 GWKNGRICGGGIVGA
+587 GWKNGHICGGGIVGA

-624 EGQAVHFRN
+624 EGLAVHFRN

-643 GRTLRAE
+643 GRELRAE

-663 PDPETGTQIPNA
+663 PDGVTGTHIENA
-675 RATDL
+675 RAASL
-680 LYDGVINSQAE
+680 LYDGVINSQSE
-691 LQALVWENSVRNQV
+691 LQVLVWENSRYNQA

-710 VAESF
+710 VVESF
-715 TIYSDDTQSEN
+715 TIFSDKEQSEN
-726 GIGWRLGEKSN
+726 GIGWQLGKKSN
-737 ILTNAHRG
+737 ILTNAQQG

-770 SKEGNVL
+770 SKEETPL
-777 TSDPTAPM
+777 TSDATAPM
-785 LFINITGKIHDLT
+785 LFINIKGKIHDLT

-806 GIPVYNEQTKAN
+806 GIPVYNELSGAN
-818 ELTDVCSPLGYAL
+818 ELTDICSPLGYAL
-831 VGGELNNVKVTAAEN
+831 VGGELVNVKVTAAKD

-859 WAKKGATMT
+859 WAKGGATMT
-868 NCESSVG
+868 NCESAVG

-882 DLPPNALRYG
+882 DLPPNALRYA

-905 NCRYVSPEK
+905 NCRYASPEE
-914 LSGGN
+914 LAGGN
-919 LVCINDKNKEN
+919 LICINNQNPNK
-930 PKNNPTGDGTVYIGG
+930 PTGDGKVYIGG
-945 IVGGTVVESS
+945 IVGGTVVESA
-955 EAAGAELPHLVMK
+955 EAASAELPSLVMK
-968 DCSSWYAEGLEKVSN
+968 DCSSWYEKGLEKVSN
-983 GTTTKGSIIGCSNYA
+983 GTTTKGSIIGRSNYA
-998 QSANVMEQGVH
+998 PSANELEQGVH
-1009 DCEGN
+1009 DCQGN
-1014 WWPIGWAGVGTWT
+1014 WWPVDKAGVGTWT
-1027 QGESL
+1027 QGQSL
-1032 TEEKVIGRRNGVIP
+1032 TQETVIGRRNAVQP
-1046 AKPTTVNQ
+1046 AKPVTVN

>member
-15 WGCQDAIEEPASGEA
+15 WGCQDAIEESASGEA

-49 TRAADDYTDYS
+49 TKAEPYADYS

-65 YTLQV
+65 YTLRV
-70 TMKQED
+70 TMRQDE
-76 GSTLATASYAPK
+76 TTPLATASYAPK
-88 STDEEA
+88 STNEES
-94 NKGLLL
+94 NQGLLQ
-100 PKAGKTPLYWPNS
+100 PKTGETALYWPNS
-113 VTACGFTATA
+113 VTTCGFTATA
-123 GSDVLA
+123 GSDALA
-129 ADQSEETKWLEQ
+129 ADQSDEVKWLEQ

-155 SEGAT
+155 SEA
-160 TTPSYVVPET
+160 TTPSYVVPE
-170 APYMTHKEWY
+170 AAQYKTHKAWY
-180 KKNRTWRDDLGLTTA
+180 QANRAWRNNLGLTSA
-195 DKYKVVPLFMKH
+195 DQYKVVPLFMKH

-238 EIYSYATTAAAE
+238 EIHSYATTAAAE
-250 GGEPTTTELKVS
+250 GGEATTTELKVS
-262 PWKRAQEVDYGGTV
+262 PWKRAHEVDYGGKV
-276 GEKPSTRL
+276 GKRSSTRL

-290 FDYGKAAELPICVL
+290 FDYAADAERPICVL

-310 YSFYAKNDSRAKDET
+310 YSFYAKNDSRFMDET
-325 QKWKDDYNLTPGKH
+325 KKEEWKSDYHLTAGKH
-339 LVITVTLSNDRKVL
+339 LVITVTLNNDRKVL
-353 ITSYLEDWKEVSEE
+353 ISSYLEDWTEVSEE

-378 PIQIPSVAK
+378 PIQIPTVEK
-387 LLEFLDSSEK
+387 LKEFLNSPK
-397 NAAGQMGVI
+397 YNAAGQMGVI
-406 TQSLDLSGETWV
+406 TQSLDLSEATWV
-418 GSYPLKA
+418 GTHTLKA

-437 DKPLLNVMESSATL
+437 NKPLLKELESSATL

-457 VKGTVQAAVCLENS
+457 VKGTVQAAVCVENS
-471 GTVDRIRVD
+471 GSVDRIRVD
-480 EENPAACARQA
+480 EENPAACAWQA

-501 TSCSSNLKVAGDY
+501 TSCSSNLNVAGDY
-514 DEKNPPTAYDGTNM
+514 EDENTPPTGYDGTKM

-537 SIPKGEQT
+537 SIPKEGEQT

-643 GRTLRAE
+643 GRFLRAE
-650 GNEWPTNVPNSTT
+650 GNEWPTNVKNSTV
-663 PDPETGTQIPNA
+663 PEEETGTQIENA
-675 RATDL
+675 RATHL
-680 LYDGVINSQAE
+680 LYDGVINSQSE
-691 LQALVWENSVRNQV
+691 LQVLVWENSVRNQA

-715 TIYSDDTQSEN
+715 TIYSDDAQSEN
-726 GIGWRLGEKSN
+726 KIGWRLGEKSS

-758 TLDGTKEIEYKN
+758 TLDGTKTIEYKN
-770 SKEGNVL
+770 SKSGTTL
-777 TSDPTAPM
+777 TSDATAPM

-806 GIPVYNEQTKAN
+806 GIPVYGLSGQN
-818 ELTDVCSPLGYAL
+818 ELTDICSPLGYAL
-831 VGGELNNVKVTAAEN
+831 VGGELENVKVTAAN
-846 VFIQAAVAAGMVC
+846 GVFIQAAVAAGMVC
-859 WAKKGATMT
+859 WAKSGAKMT
-868 NCESSVG
+868 NCESAVG
-875 VRLRYGK
+875 VRLRYGA
-882 DLPPNALRYG
+882 DLPPAAVRYA

-905 NCRYVSPEK
+905 NCRYASPEE
-914 LSGGN
+914 LTGGN
-919 LVCINDKNKEN
+919 LICKNDNNKE
-930 PKNNPTGDGTVYIGG
+930 KPTGDGTVYIGG
-945 IVGGTVVESS
+945 IVGGTVVESA
-955 EAAGAELPHLVMK
+955 EGASAEQPYLVMK
-968 DCSSWYAEGLEKVSN
+968 DCSSWYEKGLDKASI
-983 GTTTKGSIIGCSNYA
+983 GTTTKGSIIGRSNYA
-998 QSANVMEQGVH
+998 PSTDELVQGVFE
-1009 DCEGN
+1009 CGGN
-1014 WWPIGWAGVGTWT
+1014 WWPVGKVGVGTWT
-1027 QGESL
+1027 SGLGL
-1032 TEEKVIGRRNGVIP
+1032 TEEKVIGKRNAVQP
-1046 AKPTTVNQ
+1046 AKPVTVNQ

>member
-15 WGCQDAIEEPASGEA
+15 WGCQDAIEESASGEA

-39 FGGYLPGGIA
+39 FGGYLPGSIA
-49 TRAADDYTDYS
+49 TKAAESYADYS

-70 TMKQED
+70 TMKQE
-76 GSTLATASYAPK
+76 GVTTETTASYAPK
-88 STDEEA
+88 STNEEA
-94 NKGLLL
+94 NKGLLQ
-100 PKAGKTPLYWPNS
+100 PKEGQTPLYWPNS
-113 VTACGFTATA
+113 VTKCGFTATA
-123 GSDVLA
+123 GSDALA

-141 DRLEG
+141 DRLVG
-146 YAAVPEAAT
+146 YAAVPEAMAET
-155 SEGAT
+155 SEAT
-160 TTPSYVVPET
+160 ASYVVPE
-170 APYMTHKEWY
+170 AAQYMTHKAWY
-180 KKNRTWRDDLGLTTA
+180 QANRAWRDNLGLTTA

-231 TQTSLTA
+231 TLTSLTA
-238 EIYSYATTAAAE
+238 EICSYASTAAAE
-250 GGEPTTTELKVS
+250 GEEPTTTELKVS
-262 PWKRAQEVDYGGTV
+262 PWKRAQEVDYEGKV
-276 GEKPSTRL
+276 GKQSSTRL

-290 FDYGKAAELPICVL
+290 FDYGTAAELPICVL

-310 YSFYAKNDSRAKDET
+310 YSFYAKNDNRAQTAET
-325 QKWKDDYNLTPGKH
+325 ADWKNDYNLTAGKH

-353 ITSYLEDWKEVSEE
+353 ITSYLENWTEVSEE

-378 PIQIPSVAK
+378 PIQIPTVEK
-387 LLEFLDSSEK
+387 LQEFLNSLK
-397 NAAGQMGVI
+397 YNAAGQMGVI

-418 GSYPLKA
+418 GTHTLKA

-437 DKPLLNVMESSATL
+437 NKPLLKELESSATL

-457 VKGTVQAAVCLENS
+457 VKGTVQAAVCEVNS
-471 GTVDRIRVD
+471 GSVDRIRVD

-501 TSCSSNLKVAGDY
+501 TSCSSNLNVAGDY
-514 DEKNPPTAYDGTNM
+514 EGSTPPTGYDGMNM

-537 SIPKGEQT
+537 SIPKEEGQT

-559 DLAKAIKEEVGKKM
+559 DLAKAIKEKVGEHIGK
-573 GSDLVNGKPVTPLT
+573 DIVNGKPFTPLT
-587 GWKNGRICGGGIVGA
+587 NWKNGHICGGGIVGA

-633 IVYKEATGFT
+633 IVYKEATEFT
-643 GRTLRAE
+643 ERTLRAE
-650 GNEWPTNVPNSTT
+650 SNEWPTNVPNSTM
-663 PDPETGTQIPNA
+663 PDAETGKQITNA
-675 RATDL
+675 RAASL
-680 LYDGVINSQAE
+680 LYDGVINSQTE
-691 LQALVWENSVRNQV
+691 LQALVWENSLHNQT

-715 TIYSDDTQSEN
+715 TVFSDDEKSEN
-726 GIGWRLGEKSN
+726 GIGWQLGKKSN
-737 ILTNAHRG
+737 ILTNAYRG

-758 TLDGTKEIEYKN
+758 TLDGTKVIEYRDKMD
-770 SKEGNVL
+770 GTLL
-777 TSDPTAPM
+777 TPDATAPM

-806 GIPVYNEQTKAN
+806 GIPVYNEQSGAN
-818 ELTDVCSPLGYAL
+818 ELTDICSPLGYAL
-831 VGGELNNVKVTAAEN
+831 VGGQLENVKVTAAKD

-859 WAKKGATMT
+859 WAKRGATMT
-868 NCESSVG
+868 NCESAVG
-875 VRLRYGK
+875 VKLRYG
-882 DLPPNALRYG
+882 DNLPPNALRYA

-905 NCRYVSPEK
+905 NCRYASPED
-914 LSGGN
+914 LTDGN
-919 LVCINDKNKEN
+919 LICKNDKN
-930 PKNNPTGDGTVYIGG
+930 PKKPTGDGTVYIGG
-945 IVGGTVVESS
+945 IVGGTVVESA
-955 EAAGAELPHLVMK
+955 EAASAELPYLEMK
-968 DCSSWYAEGLEKVSN
+968 DCSSWYAKGLEKVSN

-998 QSANVMEQGVH
+998 SSANVMEQGVH
-1009 DCEGN
+1009 DCGGN
-1014 WWPIGWAGVGTWT
+1014 WWPVGWAGVGTWT
-1027 QGESL
+1027 QGEGL
-1032 TEEKVIGRRNGVIP
+1032 TEETVIGKRNGVQP
-1046 AKPTTVNQ
+1046 EKPVTVNQ

>member
-15 WGCQDAIEEPASGEA
+15 WGCQDVIEEPASGEA

-49 TRAADDYTDYS
+49 TKAEPYTDYS
-60 RMSQA
+60 RMNQA

-70 TMKQED
+70 SMKQED
-76 GSTLATASYAPK
+76 GSTLATASYTPK
-88 STDEEA
+88 TTDEEV
-94 NKGLLL
+94 NKGLLQ
-100 PKAGKTPLYWPNS
+100 PKTGETALYWPNS

-123 GSDVLA
+123 GSETLA
-129 ADQSEETKWLEQ
+129 ADQSDEAKWLEQ
-141 DRLEG
+141 DRLDG
-146 YAAVPEAAT
+146 YAAVPEAMAET
-155 SEGAT
+155 SEAT
-160 TTPSYVVPET
+160 ASYVVPEA

-180 KKNRTWRDDLGLTTA
+180 QANRTWRDNLGLTTA
-195 DKYKVVPLFMKH
+195 DQYKVVPLFMKH

-231 TQTSLTA
+231 TLTSLTA
-238 EIYSYATTAAAE
+238 EICSYASTAAAE
-250 GGEPTTTELKVS
+250 GEEPTTTELKVS
-262 PWKRAQEVDYGGTV
+262 PWKRAQEVDYEGKV
-276 GEKPSTRL
+276 GKQSSTRL

-310 YSFYAKNDSRAKDET
+310 YSFYAKNDSRAQTAET
-325 QKWKDDYNLTPGKH
+325 ADWKSDYNLTAGKH

-353 ITSYLEDWKEVSEE
+353 ITSYLENWTEVSEE

-378 PIQIPSVAK
+378 PIQIPTVEK
-387 LLEFLDSSEK
+387 LKEFLNSPK
-397 NAAGQMGVI
+397 YNAAGQMGVI

-418 GSYPLKA
+418 GTHTLKA

-437 DKPLLNVMESSATL
+437 KQPLLKELESSATL

-457 VKGTVQAAVCLENS
+457 VKGTVQAAVCEVNS
-471 GTVDRIRVD
+471 GSVDRIRVD
-480 EENPAACARQA
+480 EENPAACAWQA

-501 TSCSSNLKVAGDY
+501 TSCSSNLNVAGDY
-514 DEKNPPTAYDGTNM
+514 EGSTPPTAYDGTKM
-528 LYIGGIAGV
+528 LYIGGIAGE

-559 DLAKAIKEEVGKKM
+559 DLSPAIKTEVGKPI
-573 GSDLVNGKPVTPLT
+573 GEDIVNGKPMTPLT

-624 EGQAVHFRN
+624 EGQAVHFRD
-633 IVYKEATGFT
+633 IVYKEATGFA

-650 GNEWPTNVPNSTT
+650 GNEWPTNVKNSTT
-663 PDPETGTQIPNA
+663 PEAETGTQIENA
-675 RATDL
+675 RATSL
-680 LYDGVINSQAE
+680 LYDGVINSQTE
-691 LQALVWENSVRNQV
+691 LQALVWENSVRNQA

-726 GIGWRLGEKSN
+726 GIGWRLGEKSS

-758 TLDGTKEIEYKN
+758 TLDGTRTIDYKD
-770 SKEGNVL
+770 SKEGTTL
-777 TSDPTAPM
+777 TSDATAPM

-806 GIPVYNEQTKAN
+806 GIPVYGLSEQN
-818 ELTDVCSPLGYAL
+818 ELTDICSPLGYAL
-831 VGGELNNVKVTAAEN
+831 VGGELENVKVTAADG

-859 WAKKGATMT
+859 WAKSGAKMT
-868 NCESSVG
+868 NCESAVG
-875 VRLRYGK
+875 VRLRYGA
-882 DLPPNALRYG
+882 DLPLAAVRYA
-892 GGLVAQAGRATLT
+892 GGLVAQAGQATLT
-905 NCRYVSPEK
+905 NCRYVSPEELK
-914 LSGGN
+914 DGN
-919 LVCINDKNKEN
+919 LICINDKNKT
-930 PKNNPTGDGTVYIGG
+930 NPTGDGTVYIGG
-945 IVGGTVVESS
+945 IVGGTVVESA
-955 EAAGAELPHLVMK
+955 EAASAELPHLVMK
-968 DCSSWYAEGLEKVSN
+968 DCSSWYAKGLEKASI
-983 GTTTKGSIIGCSNYA
+983 GTTTKGSIIGRSNYA
-998 QSANVMEQGVH
+998 PSANVEEQGVH
-1009 DCEGN
+1009 DCGGN
-1014 WWPIGWAGVGTWT
+1014 WWPVGWAGVGTWT
-1027 QGESL
+1027 QGEGL
-1032 TEEKVIGRRNGVIP
+1032 TEEKVIGKRNGVQPEKP
-1046 AKPTTVNQ
+1046 ATVN

>member
-49 TRAADDYTDYS
+49 TRAAEPYTHYS

-70 TMKQED
+70 TMLQKGVTTE
-76 GSTLATASYAPK
+76 TTASYAPK

-94 NKGLLL
+94 NQGLLQ
-100 PKAGKTPLYWPNS
+100 PKAGETPLYWPNS
-113 VTACGFTATA
+113 VTKCGFTATA
-123 GSDVLA
+123 GSADLD
-129 ADQSEETKWLEQ
+129 ADQSDETKWLEQ

-155 SEGAT
+155 SEGT
-160 TTPSYVVPET
+160 TSYVVPET

-180 KKNRTWRDDLGLTTA
+180 QANRTWRDALGLTTA

-219 EGVKPEDLAYEK
+219 EGVKADDLDYAK
-231 TQTSLTA
+231 TLTSLTA
-238 EIYSYATTAAAE
+238 EIYSYATAAAAE
-250 GGEPTTTELKVS
+250 GGEATTKELKVS

-325 QKWKDDYNLTPGKH
+325 QDWKDDYNLTPGKH

-353 ITSYLEDWKEVSEE
+353 ITSYLEDWKVEQDDIS
-367 IPSDDYGNQSP
+367 SDDYGNQSP

-387 LLEFLDSSEK
+387 LKEFLGSSEK

-406 TQSLDLSGETWV
+406 TQSLDLSGENWV
-418 GSYPLKA
+418 PRTLKA

-437 DKPLLNVMESSATL
+437 DKPLLEKMESSATL
-451 TNGLIK
+451 TNGQIK

-480 EENPAACARQA
+480 EENPAACAWQA
-491 GLVAT
+491 GLVVT

-501 TSCSSNLKVAGDY
+501 TSCSSNLKVAGYYEGDT
-514 DEKNPPTAYDGTNM
+514 PPTGYDGSSM

-537 SIPKGEQT
+537 SIPKEEGQT

-559 DLAKAIKEEVGKKM
+559 DLAPAIKEKVGKLI
-573 GSDLVNGKPVTPLT
+573 GENIVNGKPFTPLT
-587 GWKNGRICGGGIVGA
+587 GWKNGHICGGGIVGA

-624 EGQAVHFRN
+624 EGVHFRN

-643 GRTLRAE
+643 GRELRAE

-663 PDPETGTQIPNA
+663 PDGVTGTHIKNA
-675 RATDL
+675 RAASL
-680 LYDGVINSQAE
+680 LYDGVINSQSE
-691 LQALVWENSVRNQV
+691 LQVLVWENSRYNQA

-710 VAESF
+710 VVESF
-715 TIYSDDTQSEN
+715 TIFSDKEQSEN
-726 GIGWRLGEKSN
+726 GIGWQLGKKSN
-737 ILTNAHRG
+737 ILTNAQQG

-758 TLDGTKEIEYKN
+758 TLDGTKKIEYKD
-770 SKEGNVL
+770 SKNGTRL
-777 TSDPTAPM
+777 SSDATAPM

-806 GIPVYNEQTKAN
+806 GIPVYNEDTEAN
-818 ELTDVCSPLGYAL
+818 ELTDICSPLGYAL
-831 VGGELNNVKVTAAEN
+831 VGGELENVKVTAAKD

-859 WAKKGATMT
+859 WAKGGATMT
-868 NCESSVG
+868 NCESAVG
-875 VRLRYGK
+875 VRLRYGN
-882 DLPPNALRYG
+882 DLPPNALRYA

-905 NCRYVSPEK
+905 NCRYVSPEE
-914 LSGGN
+914 LAGGN
-919 LVCINDKNKEN
+919 LVCKNDKN
-930 PKNNPTGDGTVYIGG
+930 PKKPTGDGTVYIGG
-945 IVGGTVVESS
+945 IVGGTVVESA
-955 EAAGAELPHLVMK
+955 EAASAELPHLVMK
-968 DCSSWYAEGLEKVSN
+968 DCSSWYANGLEKVSN
-983 GTTTKGSIIGCSNYA
+983 GTTTKGSIIGRSNYA
-998 QSANVMEQGVH
+998 PSANVEEQGVH
-1009 DCEGN
+1009 DCGGN
-1014 WWPIGWAGVGTWT
+1014 WWPVGWAGVGTWT
-1027 QGESL
+1027 QGEGL
-1032 TEEKVIGRRNGVIP
+1032 TEEKVIGKRNGVQPEKP
-1046 AKPTTVNQ
+1046 ATVN

>member
-15 WGCQDAIEEPASGEA
+15 WGCQDAIEESASGEA

-49 TRAADDYTDYS
+49 TRAAESYTDYS

-65 YTLQV
+65 YTLRV
-70 TMKQED
+70 TMLQGD

-88 STDEEA
+88 SANEEA
-94 NKGLLL
+94 NQGLLL
-100 PKAGKTPLYWPNS
+100 PKDGETPLYWPNS
-113 VTACGFTATA
+113 VTKCGFTATA
-123 GSDVLA
+123 GSEALA
-129 ADQSEETKWLEQ
+129 ADQSAEAKWLEQ

-146 YAAVPEAAT
+146 YAAVPEAAP
-155 SEGAT
+155 EGEAT
-160 TTPSYVVPET
+160 TSPYVVPDA

-180 KKNRTWRDDLGLTTA
+180 QANRTWRDDLGLTTA

-219 EGVKPEDLAYEK
+219 EGVKADDLDYEK
-231 TQTSLTA
+231 TLTSLTA
-238 EIYSYATTAAAE
+238 EIYSYTTAAAPE
-250 GGEPTTTELKVS
+250 GGEATTTTELKVS
-262 PWKRAQEVDYGGTV
+262 PWMRAQEVDYEGTV
-276 GEKPSTRL
+276 GKKPSTRL

-290 FDYGKAAELPICVL
+290 FDYGKAVELPICVL

-310 YSFYAKNDSRAKDET
+310 YSFYAKNDSRAKDEA
-325 QKWKDDYNLTPGKH
+325 QDWKDDYHLTAGKH

-353 ITSYLEDWKEVSEE
+353 ITSFLEDWTEVSEE

-378 PIQIPSVAK
+378 PIQIPSVEK
-387 LLEFLDSSEK
+387 LKEFLDSDTY

-406 TQSLDLSGETWV
+406 TQSLDLSGEDWV
-418 GSYPLKA
+418 GTHALKA

-437 DKPLLNVMESSATL
+437 NKPLLNVMESSATL
-451 TNGLIK
+451 TNGQIK

-480 EENPAACARQA
+480 EENPKACARQA

-514 DEKNPPTAYDGTNM
+514 EGDTPTAYDGTKM

-537 SIPKGEQT
+537 SIPKEGQT
-545 TVPTI
+545 AVPTI

-559 DLAKAIKEEVGKKM
+559 DLSPDIKKTVGEHN
-573 GSDLVNGKPVTPLT
+573 GEDIVNGKPFTPPT
-587 GWKNGRICGGGIVGA
+587 GGKNGHICGGGIVGA
-602 ATGIVSDNK
+602 ATGIVSNNT
-611 FEYGITLLTNSYV
+611 FEYGITLLTNNYV
-624 EGQAVHFRN
+624 GQAVHFRN
-633 IVYKEATGFT
+633 IVYKEAEFT
-643 GRTLRAE
+643 DRFLRAE
-650 GNEWPTNVPNSTT
+650 GNQWPTNVPNSTT
-663 PDPETGTQIPNA
+663 PDGVTETHIENA
-675 RATDL
+675 RAASL

-691 LQALVWENSVRNQV
+691 LQALVWENSLFNEA

-715 TIYSDDTQSEN
+715 TIYSDNAQSEI
-726 GIGWRLGEKSN
+726 GIGWQLGKKSN

-758 TLDGTKEIEYKN
+758 TLDGTKTIEYKD
-770 SKEGNVL
+770 SKNGTRL
-777 TSDPTAPM
+777 SLDATAPM

-806 GIPVYNEQTKAN
+806 GIPVYNELSGAN
-818 ELTDVCSPLGYAL
+818 ELTDICSPLGYAL
-831 VGGELNNVKVTAAEN
+831 VGGQLENVKVTAAKD

-859 WAKKGATMT
+859 WAKGGATMT
-868 NCESSVG
+868 NCESAVG

-882 DLPPNALRYG
+882 DLPPNALRYA

-905 NCRYVSPEK
+905 NCRYASPEE
-914 LSGGN
+914 LAGGN
-919 LVCINDKNKEN
+919 LICINNQNPNK
-930 PKNNPTGDGTVYIGG
+930 PTGDGKVYIGG
-945 IVGGTVVESS
+945 IVGGTVVESA
-955 EAAGAELPHLVMK
+955 EAASAELPSLVMK
-968 DCSSWYAEGLEKVSN
+968 DCSSWYEKGLEKVSN
-983 GTTTKGSIIGCSNYA
+983 GTTTKGSIIGRSNYA
-998 QSANVMEQGVH
+998 PSANELEQGVH

-1014 WWPIGWAGVGTWT
+1014 WWPVDKAGVGTWT
-1027 QGESL
+1027 QGQSL
-1032 TEEKVIGRRNGVIP
+1032 TQETVIGRRNAVQP
-1046 AKPTTVNQ
+1046 AKPVTVN

>member
-15 WGCQDAIEEPASGEA
+15 WGCQDAIEESASGEA

-49 TRAADDYTDYS
+49 TRATESYTDYS

-65 YTLQV
+65 YTLRV
-70 TMKQED
+70 TMLQQD

-94 NKGLLL
+94 NQGLLQ
-100 PKAGKTPLYWPNS
+100 PKEGETPLYWPNS
-113 VTACGFTATA
+113 VTKCGFTATA
-123 GSDVLA
+123 GTDVLA
-129 ADQSEETKWLEQ
+129 ADQSDEAKWLVQ

-160 TTPSYVVPET
+160 TPSYVVPET
-170 APYMTHKEWY
+170 EQYKTHKEWY
-180 KKNRTWRDDLGLTTA
+180 QANRTWRNDLGLTTA
-195 DKYKVVPLFMKH
+195 DQYKVVPLFMKH

-219 EGVKPEDLAYEK
+219 EGVKADDLDYEK
-231 TQTSLTA
+231 TLTSLTA
-238 EIYSYATTAAAE
+238 EIYSYTTPPAAEEGEATTAA
-250 GGEPTTTELKVS
+250 LKVS
-262 PWKRAQEVDYGGTV
+262 PWKRAEEVDYEGTV
-276 GEKPSTRL
+276 GKKPSTRL

-290 FDYGKAAELPICVL
+290 FDYGKAVELPICVL

-310 YSFYAKNDSRAKDET
+310 YSFYAKNDSRAKGES
-325 QKWKDDYNLTPGKH
+325 QEWKDDYNLTAGKH

-353 ITSYLEDWKEVSEE
+353 ITSYLKDWKVEQDDIS
-367 IPSDDYGNQSP
+367 SDDYGNQSP
-378 PIQIPSVAK
+378 PIQIPTEAK
-387 LLEFLDSSEK
+387 LKEFLDSDTY

-406 TQSLDLSGETWV
+406 TQSLDLSGEAWKDYT
-418 GSYPLKA
+418 LKA

-437 DKPLLNVMESSATL
+437 DKPLLKDMESSATL
-451 TNGLIK
+451 TNGQIK
-457 VKGTVQAAVCLENS
+457 VKGTVQAAICLENS

-514 DEKNPPTAYDGTNM
+514 TEGTLPVAYDGTNM
-528 LYIGGIAGV
+528 LYIGGIAGE
-537 SIPKGEQT
+537 SIPKEGQT

-559 DLAKAIKEEVGKKM
+559 DLSPDIKRKVGEPI
-573 GSDLVNGKPVTPLT
+573 GENIVNGKPFTPLH

-624 EGQAVHFRN
+624 EGQVVHFRN
-633 IVYKEATGFT
+633 IVYKEATEFT
-643 GRTLRAE
+643 ERKLRAE
-650 GNEWPTNVPNSTT
+650 SNEWPTNVPNSTT
-663 PDPETGTQIPNA
+663 PEVETGTQIKNA
-675 RATDL
+675 RTTP
-680 LYDGVINSQAE
+680 LYDGVINSQSE
-691 LQALVWENSVRNQV
+691 LQALVWENSSFNVA

-715 TIYSDDTQSEN
+715 TVFSDNAQSEN
-726 GIGWRLGEKSN
+726 GIGWQHGKKSN
-737 ILTNAHRG
+737 ILDNAYRG

-758 TLDGTKEIEYKN
+758 TLDGTKKIPYEE
-770 SKEGNVL
+770 SKGGKL
-777 TSDPTAPM
+777 LSSDATAPM

-806 GIPVYNEQTKAN
+806 GIPVYNELSGAN
-818 ELTDVCSPLGYAL
+818 ELTDICSPLGYAL
-831 VGGELNNVKVTAAEN
+831 VGGQLENVKVTAAKD

-859 WAKKGATMT
+859 WAKGGATMT
-868 NCESSVG
+868 NCESAVG

-882 DLPPNALRYG
+882 DLPPNALRYA

-905 NCRYVSPEK
+905 NCRYASPEE
-914 LSGGN
+914 LAGGN
-919 LVCINDKNKEN
+919 LICIND
-930 PKNNPTGDGTVYIGG
+930 NNDKKPTGDGKVYIGG
-945 IVGGTVVESS
+945 IVGGTVVESA
-955 EAAGAELPHLVMK
+955 EAASAELPSLVMK
-968 DCSSWYAEGLEKVSN
+968 DCSSWYEKGLEKVSN
-983 GTTTKGSIIGCSNYA
+983 GTTTKGSIIGRSNYA
-998 QSANVMEQGVH
+998 PSRDELEQGVH

-1014 WWPIGWAGVGTWT
+1014 WWPVDKAGVGTWT
-1027 QGESL
+1027 QGQSL
-1032 TEEKVIGRRNGVIP
+1032 TQETVIGRRNAVQP
-1046 AKPTTVNQ
+1046 AKPVTVN

>member
-15 WGCQDAIEEPASGEA
+15 WGCQDAIEESASGEA

-49 TRAADDYTDYS
+49 TRAAESYTDYS

-70 TMKQED
+70 TMKQGD

-88 STDEEA
+88 STNEEA
-94 NKGLLL
+94 NQGLLQ
-100 PKAGKTPLYWPNS
+100 PKEGQTPLYWPNS
-113 VTACGFTATA
+113 VTKCGFTATA
-123 GSDVLA
+123 GSETLA
-129 ADQSEETKWLEQ
+129 ADQSDEAKWLEQ

-155 SEGAT
+155 SEGEAT
-160 TTPSYVVPET
+160 TTSYVVPE
-170 APYMTHKEWY
+170 AAQYKTHKEWY
-180 KKNRTWRDDLGLTTA
+180 KANREWRDALGLTSA

-219 EGVKPEDLAYEK
+219 EGVKADDLDYAK
-231 TQTSLTA
+231 TLTSLTA

-250 GGEPTTTELKVS
+250 GGEATTKELKVN
-262 PWKRAQEVDYGGTV
+262 PWKRAQKVDYGGTV

-325 QKWKDDYNLTPGKH
+325 QDWKDDYNLTPGKH

-353 ITSYLEDWKEVSEE
+353 ITSYLEDWTEVSEE

-387 LLEFLDSSEK
+387 LLEFLGSSEK

-406 TQSLDLSGETWV
+406 TQSLDLSGENWV
-418 GSYPLKA
+418 PRTLKA

-437 DKPLLNVMESSATL
+437 DKPLLKDMESSATL
-451 TNGLIK
+451 TNGQIK

-514 DEKNPPTAYDGTNM
+514 DELPTAYDNTKM

-537 SIPKGEQT
+537 SIPKEGQT

-559 DLAKAIKEEVGKKM
+559 DLAPAIKEEVGKQI
-573 GSDLVNGKPVTPLT
+573 GEDIVNGKPFTPPT
-587 GWKNGRICGGGIVGA
+587 GGKNGNICGGGIVGA

-624 EGQAVHFRN
+624 EGQGLAVHFRN

-643 GRTLRAE
+643 GRELRAK

-663 PDPETGTQIPNA
+663 PDGVTGTHIENA
-675 RATDL
+675 RAASL
-680 LYDGVINSQAE
+680 LYDGVINSQTE
-691 LQALVWENSVRNQV
+691 LQALVWNGSSFNVA
-705 GKRYR
+705 GKRFR

-715 TIYSDDTQSEN
+715 TIYSDDAKSEN

-806 GIPVYNEQTKAN
+806 GIPVYNEQTEEN
-818 ELTDVCSPLGYAL
+818 ELTDICSPLGYAL
-831 VGGELNNVKVTAAEN
+831 VGGELENVKVTAAKD

-859 WAKKGATMT
+859 WAKRGATMT

-905 NCRYVSPEK
+905 NCRYVSPEDLTK
-914 LSGGN
+914 GN
-919 LVCINDKNKEN
+919 LICINNNNTK
-930 PKNNPTGDGTVYIGG
+930 NPTGDGKVYIGG
-945 IVGGTVVESS
+945 IVGGTVVESA
-955 EAAGAELPHLVMK
+955 EAAGAEQPYLVMK
-968 DCSSWYAEGLEKVSN
+968 DCSSWYEKGLEKVSN
-983 GTTTKGSIIGCSNYA
+983 GTITKGSIIGRSNYA
-998 QSANVMEQGVH
+998 PSSDDVVQGVY
-1009 DCEGN
+1009 DCGGN
-1014 WWPIGWAGVGTWT
+1014 WWPVDKAGVGTWT
-1027 QGESL
+1027 QGQGL

-1046 AKPTTVNQ
+1046 AKPTTENQ

>member
-49 TRAADDYTDYS
+49 TRAAESYADYS

-70 TMKQED
+70 TMLREGETTPQ
-76 GSTLATASYAPK
+76 ATASYAPK
-88 STDEEA
+88 PADEEA

-100 PKAGKTPLYWPNS
+100 PKAGETPLYWPNS

-123 GSDVLA
+123 GSADLA
-129 ADQSEETKWLEQ
+129 ADQSDEAKWLEQ

-146 YAAVPEAAT
+146 YAAVPEVAT
-155 SEGAT
+155 SEGEA
-160 TTPSYVVPET
+160 TTPSYVVPE
-170 APYMTHKEWY
+170 AAQYQTHKEWY
-180 KKNRTWRDDLGLTTA
+180 KKNQTWRDALGLTSA

-219 EGVKPEDLAYEK
+219 EGVKADDLDYAK

-238 EIYSYATTAAAE
+238 EIYSYATAAAAE
-250 GGEPTTTELKVS
+250 GEEATTTELKVS
-262 PWKRAQEVDYGGTV
+262 PWKRAQEVDYEGTV
-276 GEKPSTRL
+276 GKKSSTRL

-290 FDYGKAAELPICVL
+290 FDYGTAAELPICVL
-304 NLSNMK
+304 NLSNLK
-310 YSFYAKNDSRAKDET
+310 YSFYAKNDSRAQKET
-325 QKWKDDYNLTPGKH
+325 EDWKSDYNLTAGKH
-339 LVITVTLSNDRKVL
+339 LVITVTLTNDRKVL
-353 ITSYLEDWKEVSEE
+353 ITSYLEDWTEVSEE

-378 PIQIPSVAK
+378 PIQIPSVEK
-387 LLEFLDSSEK
+387 LLEFLNSDTY

-406 TQSLDLSGETWV
+406 TQSLDLSGASWV
-418 GSYPLKA
+418 GTHTLKA

-437 DKPLLNVMESSATL
+437 NQPLLKEMASSATL

-457 VKGTVQAAVCLENS
+457 VKGTVQAAVCEVNS
-471 GTVDRIRVD
+471 GSVDRIRVD
-480 EENPAACARQA
+480 EENPAACAWQA

-501 TSCSSNLKVAGDY
+501 TSCSNNLKVAGDY
-514 DEKNPPTAYDGTNM
+514 DEKNPPTAYDGTSM

-537 SIPKGEQT
+537 SIPKAEQT

-550 SHCTVTARV
+550 SRCTVTARV
-559 DLAKAIKEEVGKKM
+559 DLAPAIKEKVGKQM
-573 GSDLVNGKPVTPLT
+573 ASHIVDGTPGEPLH
-587 GWKNGRICGGGIVGA
+587 GWKNGYICGGGIVGA
-602 ATGIVSDNK
+602 ATGIVSDNT

-624 EGQAVHFRN
+624 EGPAVHFRN
-633 IVYKEATGFT
+633 IVYKEATEFT
-643 GRTLRAE
+643 GSLLRAE
-650 GNEWPTNVPNSTT
+650 GNQWPTNVPNSTT
-663 PDPETGTQIPNA
+663 PEAETGTQIPNA
-675 RATDL
+675 RAESL
-680 LYDGVINSQAE
+680 LYDGVINSQTE
-691 LQALVWENSVRNQV
+691 LQALVWDNSSFNKA
-705 GKRYR
+705 GNRYR

-715 TIYSDDTQSEN
+715 TIYSDDKQSEN

-737 ILTNAHRG
+737 ILTNVHRG

-758 TLDGTKEIEYKN
+758 TLDGTKKIPYEE
-770 SKEGNVL
+770 SKEGTL
-777 TSDPTAPM
+777 LSSDATAPM
-785 LFINITGKIHDLT
+785 LFINITGKIYDLT

-806 GIPVYNEQTKAN
+806 GIPVYNDQSGAN
-818 ELTDVCSPLGYAL
+818 ELTDICSPLGYAL
-831 VGGELNNVKVTAAEN
+831 VGGQLENVKVTAADG

-859 WAKKGATMT
+859 WAKGGATMT

-875 VRLRYGK
+875 VRLRYG
-882 DLPPNALRYG
+882 DNLPHGAIRYA

-905 NCRYVSPEK
+905 NCRYASPEE

-919 LVCINDKNKEN
+919 LVCKNDKNDK
-930 PKNNPTGDGTVYIGG
+930 NPTGDGTVYIGG
-945 IVGGTVVESS
+945 IVGGTVVEFA
-955 EAAGAELPHLVMK
+955 EAAGAELPDLVMT
-968 DCSSWYAEGLEKVSN
+968 DCSSWYEKGLEKVSM
-983 GTTTKGSIIGCSNYA
+983 GTTKKGSIIGRSNYA
-998 QSANVMEQGVH
+998 PSADEEEQGVR
-1009 DCEGN
+1009 DCQGN
-1014 WWPIGWAGVGTWT
+1014 WWPVGIAGVGTWT
-1027 QGESL
+1027 LGKGL
-1032 TEEKVIGRRNGVIP
+1032 TEETVIGRRNAVLP